1 MHKTSLGTVSLTAD
15 SFGSTE
21 QMDGNPLTPKLARS
35 RLKLR
40 HLRLLLLSACAVA
53 VTACASLQPADHT
66 DPAMAAAQAEAEQA
80 MAQAKEAMA
89 AAEAAAAAQA
99 IADAAATAAMNE
111 AEMARSEADAA
122 MKDAE
127 MARSEAGDA
136 MKDAEMARSEADSAS
151 DKLMMATAPHPAEVM
166 VSADQFDASL
176 LDMSGASA
184 SLAGPDAIYVSSI
197 MYGGQPY
204 SALLKYSGGTTATV
218 ASIFGAHGKM
228 IPDAVDL
235 SRTRLIFRAPDK
247 LVVADVAIGSAG
259 YTGELQHVGGN
270 RLQVTG
276 LRSVG
281 LPPTA
286 DEQIAALRAEL
297 ARAEALMLEAD
308 IAASGARAATDA
320 AMADADAARAEG
332 DAARLARSEAEIM
345 AEDAGVAQWV
355 AETEAAAARA
365 ALDAMMADVFQ
376 PAAIMIGDDQLDPS
390 QASFADARVAV
401 AGPDSVYVSSILYGG
416 QRYSALLK
424 YSGGTT
430 AEVRQ
435 IYGSAGKLIPDSVD
449 LSQTELVFVAPN
461 AWQVS
466 NVSVGGVGYSGTL
479 AYAGDGTLQVTGIRQ
494 VELPHDALAN
504 AQAAL
509 AQVEAAL
516 AASQADNAAMSD
528 QVASLEANLE
538 AAQDSADMAG
548 DDLDMANATIDAMM
562 ADAFQP
568 SAVMISDGQIDPSR
582 ASFADARV
590 AIAGPDAVYVS
601 SILYDGQRY
610 SALLRYTG
618 GTTAEV
624 KQIFGS
630 SGKMIPDSVDLSQT
644 DLVFMSPNAWE
655 VSNVSVG
662 GIGYSGTLAYAGNG
676 TLQVT
681 GIRQVE
687 LPHNALA
694 DAQAALAQVEAA
706 LAASQAD
713 NAAMS
718 DQVASLEANLEAAQ
732 DSAADAQAMAGA
744 AQDSADMAGDELD
757 MANAT
762 IDAMMADAYQPSAVM
777 ISDGQ
782 LDPSRASFA
791 DARVAVAGPDAVYV
805 SSILY
810 DGQRYS
816 ALLRYTGGTTA
827 EVKQIFG
834 GGGKMIPDS
843 VDLSQTDLVFMSP
856 NAWEVSNV
864 SVGGIGYSG
873 TLAYAGNGKLQ
884 VTGIRQVE
892 LPHNALAEAKA
903 ALADVEAALAAS
915 QTANDA
921 LQADN
926 AAQGETIASLEAGL
940 AGAQS
945 MAADS
950 MAMADDAQASADMAN
965 ADLDAMMADA
975 FQPSAVMI
983 SDGQIDPSR
992 ASFADAHVAIAGP
1005 DAVYVSSILY
1015 DGQRYSALLR
1025 YTGGTTAEVKQIFGG
1040 SGKMIPDSVDLSQTD
1055 LVFMSPNA
1063 WEVSNVS
1070 VGGIGYSGT
1079 LAYAGNGKLQ
1089 VTGIRQVELP
1099 HNALAEAKAALAD
1112 VEAAL
1117 AASQTAND
1125 ALQADNAAQGETI
1138 ASLEADLAG
1147 AQSMADDAQASAD
1160 MANADLDAMMADAF
1174 QPSAVM
1180 ISDGQIDPSR
1190 ASFADAHVA
1199 IAGPDAVYVSSIL
1212 YDGQRYSALLRYTG
1226 GTTAEVKQIFGSSG
1240 KMIPDSVD
1248 LSQTDLV
1255 FMSPNAWEVSNVSV
1269 GGIGYS
1275 GTLAY
1280 AGNGTLQ
1287 VTGIRQVE
1295 LPHNALAEAKAALAE
1310 VEAALA
1316 ASQTAND
1323 ALQADNASLE
1333 AGLADAQS
1341 MAADSMAM
1349 ADDAQASADM
1359 ANADLDAMMADAFQ
1373 PSAVMISDGQ
1383 LDPSRASFADARV
1396 AVAGPD
1402 AVYVSSIL
1410 YDGQRYS
1417 ALLRY
1422 TGGTTAEVK
1431 QIFGGGGKMIPDSVD
1446 LSQTDLVF
1454 VSPNAW
1460 EVSNVSVGGIGY
1472 SGTLAYAGN
1481 GKLQVTGI
1489 RQVELPHN
1497 ALAEAKAAL
1506 ADVEAALAASQT
1518 ANDALQADN
1527 AAQGETIASLEA
1539 GLAGAQAMAADS
1551 MAMADDAQATAD
1563 MANAD
1568 LDAMMADAFQPSAV
1582 MISDGQID
1590 PSRASFAD
1598 AHIAIAGPDSVYVSS
1613 ILYDGQRYSALL
1625 RYTGGTTAEVKQIF
1639 GGSGKMIPDSVDL
1652 SQTDLVFM
1660 SPNAWEVSNVSV
1672 GGVGYSGTLAYAGNG
1687 TLQVTGIRQVE
1698 LPATAMEEAQAALAE
1713 VEAALAASQTAND
1726 ALQADNASLAAD
1738 LADANAMADDAQ
1750 ASADMANADLDAMMA
1765 DAFQPSAVMISD
1777 GQIDPSRASFA
1788 DAHVAIAGPDSVY
1801 VSSILYDGQRYSAL
1815 LKYTGGTTAE
1825 VKQIFG
1831 GSGKMIPDSVDL
1843 SQTDLVFMSPNAW
1856 EVSNVSVGGV
1866 GYSGTLAYAG
1876 NGTLQ
1881 VTGIRQVELP
1891 HNALAEAKAA
1901 LADVEAALAASQTAN
1916 DALQADNASLA
1927 AGLADAQSMAADSM
1941 AMADDAQ
1948 ATADMANADLDA
1960 MMADAFQPSA
1970 VMISDGQIDPSR
1982 ASFADAHV
1990 AIAGPDSVYVSSI
2003 LYDGQRYSALLK
2015 YTGGTTAEVKQ
2026 IFGGS
2031 GKMILDSVDL
2041 SQTDLVF
2048 MSPNAW
2054 EVSNVSVGG
2063 VGYSG
2068 TLAYAG
2074 NGTLQVTGIRQVELP
2089 HNALAEAKAALAD
2102 VEAALAASQTAND
2115 ALQADNASLAAGLAD
2130 AQSMAADSMAM
2141 ADDAQATAD
2150 MANADLDAMMAD
2162 AFQPSAV
2169 MISDGQIDPSRASFA
2184 DAHIAI
2190 AGPDSVYVSSILY
2203 DGQRYSALLK
2213 YTGGTTA
2220 EVKQIFGGGGKMI
2233 PDSVDLSQTDLVFMS
2248 PNAWD
2253 VSNVSV
2259 GGIGYSGTLAY
2270 AGNGTLRVTG
2280 IRQVALPP
2288 TALEEAQAALAEV
2301 EAALAAAQA
2310 ENSAQSNEIASL
2322 ATDLQAAND
2331 MAADAQAAVDEA
2343 QGKAD
2348 MAADELATMIAEAFQ
2363 PSAIMISD
2371 GQIDPSRAS
2380 FADARV
2386 SLAGPDSVYVSSI
2399 MYDGQ
2404 HYSAL
2409 LRYTGG
2415 TTAAVTH
2422 IFGSSG
2428 KLIPDSVDLSQ
2439 TDLVFVSPNAWE
2451 ISNVSVGGAGYSGTL
2466 AYAGNG
2472 TLQVTGIRQVALP
2485 PTAMELLA
2493 EAKAELEAALA
2504 DNSAKGAQI
2513 ASLESELQAAQ
2524 AALEAA
2530 QVAADAAQDAADMAN
2545 AELDAMMMDMHQ
2557 PSEVMVSFADLDA
2570 GLVNFD
2576 NAMASL
2582 AGPDA
2587 IYVSNIMY
2595 AGRPYSALLRYEGGT
2610 TATVKQVFGPDGK
2623 LIPDSVGLS
2632 QTEIAFRSPDTFAV
2646 SNVAIGDNGY
2656 SGTLQYTGN
2665 GQLQVAGIR
2674 RVTLPPT
2681 EAEMAAAAIAE
2692 AKAEAAQMVS
2702 DAKAEAKAMV
2712 SEAMADADA
2721 KVDAAQAAADAAM
2734 AEAEAAQDELEAMK
2748 MAMHQASEVMV
2759 SFADLDA
2766 ALANFDSAQASLA
2779 GPDMIYIS
2787 SIMYGGQPY
2796 SALVKYE
2803 GGTTATVLGVFGA
2816 AGKLIPDAVGLSQTT
2831 VAFVSP
2837 DSFAVSNVEVG
2848 VVGYAGTLQYTG
2860 DGQLQ
2865 VTGIRRV
2872 TLPPT
2877 DAENAAAAIDEA
2889 MADADQM
2896 VSAAMDDAKAKV
2908 SAAMAEADQMVSDAK
2923 AAADQM
2929 VSATMADADAKV
2941 DAAMARA
2948 AAAEAEMDAMKMAM
2962 HQPSAVQVAF
2972 AQLDAGLADFGSAQV
2987 SLAGPDAIYVSN
2999 IMYGGQPYS
3008 ALLKYAGG
3016 TSATVQYV
3024 FGPVGKLI
3032 PDSVDLSQTTVAFAS
3047 PDSFTVANVGV
3058 GGAGYSGTL
3067 QYTGDGQLQVSGLSR
3082 VDLPA
3087 TAEEMLAD
3095 TKAELADTVAQL
3107 AAQKQQL
3114 DEANA
3119 DAEAARLA
3127 LAAANN
3133 ALAAANSE
3141 LDAANGALADAQDRA
3156 MALEMEMAAIVAGS
3170 SLPGLNPGLLDLES
3184 ASLTAAGPNEVYISG
3199 IQYAGAPVSA
3209 RIRYDA
3215 GTATATALFEGA
3227 SLVADSLQLDAAQA
3241 KLDEGTLVISNVGI
3255 EGRAHTL
3262 TLTRDADGQVMVAAS
3277 DDGWDVR
3284 TRGELARDNL
3294 IRLGNFVVNGFGGGQ
3309 ALAGEGS
3316 WTTRSGSVVQTDADA
3331 SHAKYAIPADQ
3342 SASELLF
3349 GFSANAEGGRKV
3361 GFGLHILA
3369 SATPSSGNTWNYGKS
3384 YLLWVTQDPFY
3395 DSEDLHLQFYESA
3408 DDNTLMWLASSR
3420 IAHSLSSMINVE
3432 ALYRDTGMTTLLVNG
3447 EEHLTVNIG
3456 TAVTGGEAVAL
3467 RTLGGPVEFTQVYVA
3482 AP

>member
-21 QMDGNPLTPKLARS
+21 QMDGNPLTPKPTRS

-99 IADAAATAAMNE
+99 IADAAAAAAMNE

-176 LDMSGASA
+176 LDMSGARA

-204 SALLKYSGGTTATV
+204 SALLEYSGGTTATV

-228 IPDAVDL
+228 IPDSVDL

-270 RLQVTG
+270 KLQVTG

-297 ARAEALMLEAD
+297 ARAEALMLAAD
-308 IAASGARAATDA
+308 VAASGARAATDA

-332 DAARLARSEAEIM
+332 NAARLARSEAEIM

-376 PAAIMIGDDQLDPS
+376 PAAIMIGDDQLDPG

-401 AGPDSVYVSSILYGG
+401 AGPDSVYVSSITYGG

-479 AYAGDGTLQVTGIRQ
+479 AYAGDGKLQVTGIRQ
-494 VELPHDALAN
+494 VELPHDALAD

-516 AASQADNAAMSD
+516 AASRADNAAMSD

-548 DDLDMANATIDAMM
+548 DELDMANATIDSMM
-562 ADAFQP
+562 ADAHQP
-568 SAVMISDGQIDPSR
+568 SAVMVSDGQIDPSR
-582 ASFADARV
+582 ASFADARI

-610 SALLRYTG
+610 SALLKYTG

-630 SGKMIPDSVDLSQT
+630 S
-644 DLVFMSPNAWE
+644 
-655 VSNVSVG
+655 
-662 GIGYSGTLAYAGNG
+662 
-676 TLQVT
+676 
-681 GIRQVE
+681 
-687 LPHNALA
+687 
-694 DAQAALAQVEAA
+694 
-706 LAASQAD
+706 
-713 NAAMS
+713 
-718 DQVASLEANLEAAQ
+718 
-732 DSAADAQAMAGA
+732 
-744 AQDSADMAGDELD
+744 
-757 MANAT
+757 
-762 IDAMMADAYQPSAVM
+762 
-777 ISDGQ
+777 
-782 LDPSRASFA
+782 
-791 DARVAVAGPDAVYV
+791 
-805 SSILY
+805 
-810 DGQRYS
+810 
-816 ALLRYTGGTTA
+816 
-827 EVKQIFG
+827 
-834 GGGKMIPDS
+834 GKMIPDS

-903 ALADVEAALAAS
+903 ALAEVEAALAAS

-921 LQADN
+921 LQADY
-926 AAQGETIASLEAGL
+926 AAQGETIASLEADL

-1040 SGKMIPDSVDLSQTD
+1040 GGKMIPDSVDLSQTD

-1070 VGGIGYSGT
+1070 VGGVGYSGT

-1147 AQSMADDAQASAD
+1147 AQSMA
-1160 MANADLDAMMADAF
+1160 
-1174 QPSAVM
+1174 
-1180 ISDGQIDPSR
+1180 
-1190 ASFADAHVA
+1190 
-1199 IAGPDAVYVSSIL
+1199 
-1212 YDGQRYSALLRYTG
+1212 
-1226 GTTAEVKQIFGSSG
+1226 
-1240 KMIPDSVD
+1240 
-1248 LSQTDLV
+1248 
-1255 FMSPNAWEVSNVSV
+1255 
-1269 GGIGYS
+1269 
-1275 GTLAY
+1275 
-1280 AGNGTLQ
+1280 
-1287 VTGIRQVE
+1287 
-1295 LPHNALAEAKAALAE
+1295 
-1310 VEAALA
+1310 
-1316 ASQTAND
+1316 
-1323 ALQADNASLE
+1323 
-1333 AGLADAQS
+1333 
-1341 MAADSMAM
+1341 ADSMAM
-1349 ADDAQASADM
+1349 ADDAQAS
-1359 ANADLDAMMADAFQ
+1359 
-1373 PSAVMISDGQ
+1373 
-1383 LDPSRASFADARV
+1383 
-1396 AVAGPD
+1396 
-1402 AVYVSSIL
+1402 
-1410 YDGQRYS
+1410 
-1417 ALLRY
+1417 
-1422 TGGTTAEVK
+1422 
-1431 QIFGGGGKMIPDSVD
+1431 
-1446 LSQTDLVF
+1446 
-1454 VSPNAW
+1454 
-1460 EVSNVSVGGIGY
+1460 
-1472 SGTLAYAGN
+1472 
-1481 GKLQVTGI
+1481 
-1489 RQVELPHN
+1489 
-1497 ALAEAKAAL
+1497 
-1506 ADVEAALAASQT
+1506 
-1518 ANDALQADN
+1518 
-1527 AAQGETIASLEA
+1527 
-1539 GLAGAQAMAADS
+1539 
-1551 MAMADDAQATAD
+1551 
-1563 MANAD
+1563 
-1568 LDAMMADAFQPSAV
+1568 
-1582 MISDGQID
+1582 
-1590 PSRASFAD
+1590 
-1598 AHIAIAGPDSVYVSS
+1598 
-1613 ILYDGQRYSALL
+1613 
-1625 RYTGGTTAEVKQIF
+1625 
-1639 GGSGKMIPDSVDL
+1639 
-1652 SQTDLVFM
+1652 
-1660 SPNAWEVSNVSV
+1660 
-1672 GGVGYSGTLAYAGNG
+1672 
-1687 TLQVTGIRQVE
+1687 
-1698 LPATAMEEAQAALAE
+1698 
-1713 VEAALAASQTAND
+1713 
-1726 ALQADNASLAAD
+1726 
-1738 LADANAMADDAQ
+1738 
-1750 ASADMANADLDAMMA
+1750 
-1765 DAFQPSAVMISD
+1765 
-1777 GQIDPSRASFA
+1777 
-1788 DAHVAIAGPDSVY
+1788 
-1801 VSSILYDGQRYSAL
+1801 
-1815 LKYTGGTTAE
+1815 
-1825 VKQIFG
+1825 
-1831 GSGKMIPDSVDL
+1831 
-1843 SQTDLVFMSPNAW
+1843 
-1856 EVSNVSVGGV
+1856 
-1866 GYSGTLAYAG
+1866 
-1876 NGTLQ
+1876 
-1881 VTGIRQVELP
+1881 
-1891 HNALAEAKAA
+1891 
-1901 LADVEAALAASQTAN
+1901 
-1916 DALQADNASLA
+1916 
-1927 AGLADAQSMAADSM
+1927 
-1941 AMADDAQ
+1941 
-1948 ATADMANADLDA
+1948 
-1960 MMADAFQPSA
+1960 
-1970 VMISDGQIDPSR
+1970 
-1982 ASFADAHV
+1982 
-1990 AIAGPDSVYVSSI
+1990 
-2003 LYDGQRYSALLK
+2003 
-2015 YTGGTTAEVKQ
+2015 
-2026 IFGGS
+2026 
-2031 GKMILDSVDL
+2031 
-2041 SQTDLVF
+2041 
-2048 MSPNAW
+2048 
-2054 EVSNVSVGG
+2054 
-2063 VGYSG
+2063 
-2068 TLAYAG
+2068 
-2074 NGTLQVTGIRQVELP
+2074 
-2089 HNALAEAKAALAD
+2089 
-2102 VEAALAASQTAND
+2102 
-2115 ALQADNASLAAGLAD
+2115 
-2130 AQSMAADSMAM
+2130 
-2141 ADDAQATAD
+2141 AD

-2248 PNAWD
+2248 PNAWE

-2259 GGIGYSGTLAY
+2259 GGVGYSGTLAYAGNGKLQVTGIRQVELPHNALAEAKAALAEVEAALAASQTANDALQADNASLEAGLAGAQSMAADSMAMADDAQASADMANADLDAMMADAFQPSAVMISDGQIDPSRASFADARIAIAGPDAVYVSSILYDGQRYSALLRYTGGTTAEVKQIFGGGGKMIPDSVDLSQTDLVFMSPNAWEVSNVSVAGVGYSGTLAY
-2270 AGNGTLRVTG
+2270 AGNGTLQVTGIRQVELPATALEEAQAALAEVEAALAASQSANDALQADNASLEAGLAGAQSMAADSMAMADDAQASADMANADLDAMMADAFQPSAVMISDGQIDPSRASFADARIAIAGPDAVYVSSILYDGQRYSALLRYTGGTTAEVKQIFGGGGKMIPDSVDLSQTDLVFMSPNAWEVSNVSVGGVGYSGTLAYAGNGTLQVTGIRQVELPHNALAEAKAALADVEAALAASQTANDALQADNASLEAGLAGAQSMAADSMAMADDAQASADMANADLDAMMADAFQPSAVMISDGQIDPSRASFADARIAIAGPDAVYVSSILYDGQRYSALLRYTGGTTAEVKQIFGGGGKMIPDSVDLSQTDLVFMSPNAWEVSNVSVGGVGYSGTLAYAGNGTLQVTG

-2310 ENSAQSNEIASL
+2310 ENSAQSDEIASL

-2415 TTAAVTH
+2415 TTAEVTH
-2422 IFGSSG
+2422 MFGSSG

-2439 TDLVFVSPNAWE
+2439 TELVFVSPNAWE

-2530 QVAADAAQDAADMAN
+2530 QVAADTAQDAADMAN

-2681 EAEMAAAAIAE
+2681 EAEMAAAAIAA

-2702 DAKAEAKAMV
+2702 AAKTDAEQMV
-2712 SEAMADADA
+2712 SAAMADAEQMVSD
-2721 KVDAAQAAADAAM
+2721 AQAAADAAM
-2734 AEAEAAQDELEAMK
+2734 ADAEAARDELEAMK
-2748 MAMHQASEVMV
+2748 MAMHQASQVMV

-2779 GPDMIYIS
+2779 GPDTIYIS

-2816 AGKLIPDAVGLSQTT
+2816 GGKLIPDAVGLSQTT

-2848 VVGYAGTLQYTG
+2848 GVGYAGTLQYSG

-2889 MADADQM
+2889 MDDADQM

-2923 AAADQM
+2923 AAADEM

-3047 PDSFTVANVGV
+3047 PDSFTVANVSV

-3087 TAEEMLAD
+3087 TAEELLAE
-3095 TKAELADTVAQL
+3095 TREELADTVAQL

-3127 LAAANN
+3127 LAAAN
-3133 ALAAANSE
+3133 SE

-3156 MALEMEMAAIVAGS
+3156 MALEVEMAAIIEGS
-3170 SLPGLNPGLLDLES
+3170 SLPGLNAGLLDLES

-3227 SLVADSLQLDAAQA
+3227 SLVTDSLQLDAAQA

-3294 IRLGNFVVNGFGGGQ
+3294 IRLANFVVNGFGGGQ

-3316 WTTRSGSVVQTDADA
+3316 WTTRGGSVVQADADA

-3349 GFSANAEGGRKV
+3349 GFSANAEGGKKV

-3420 IAHSLSSMINVE
+3420 IPHSLSSMINVE

-3447 EEHLTVNIG
+3447 EEQLTVNVG
-3456 TAVTGGEAVAL
+3456 TGVTGGEAVAL

>member
-21 QMDGNPLTPKLARS
+21 QMDGNPLTPKLARP

-80 MAQAKEAMA
+80 MAQAKDAMA

-99 IADAAATAAMNE
+99 SADAAAAAAMNE

-136 MKDAEMARSEADSAS
+136 MKDAEMARSEAGDAMKDAEMARSEADSAS
-151 DKLMMATAPHPAEVM
+151 AKLMMAMAPHPAEVM
-166 VSADQFDASL
+166 VAADQFDASL
-176 LDMSGASA
+176 LDMSGARA

-197 MYGGQPY
+197 VYGGQPY
-204 SALLKYSGGTTATV
+204 SALLEYSGGTTATV

-270 RLQVTG
+270 KLQVTG

-308 IAASGARAATDA
+308 IAASGAMAATDA
-320 AMADADAARAEG
+320 AIADAN
-332 DAARLARSEAEIM
+332 AARLARSEAEIM

-365 ALDAMMADVFQ
+365 ALDAMMADAFQ
-376 PAAIMIGDDQLDPS
+376 PAAIMIGDDQLDPG

-401 AGPDSVYVSSILYGG
+401 AGPDSVYVSSIAYGG

-479 AYAGDGTLQVTGIRQ
+479 AYAGDGKLQVTGIRQ

-548 DDLDMANATIDAMM
+548 DELDMANATIDAMM

-662 GIGYSGTLAYAGNG
+662 GLGYSGTLAYAGNG
-676 TLQVT
+676 KLQVT

-694 DAQAALAQVEAA
+694 EAKAALADVEAA
-706 LAASQAD
+706 LAASQTAND
-713 NAAMS
+713 ALQAGN
-718 DQVASLEANLEAAQ
+718 ASLEADL
-732 DSAADAQAMAGA
+732 ADAQSMAADSMAMADD
-744 AQDSADMAGDELD
+744 AQASADMA
-757 MANAT
+757 NADL
-762 IDAMMADAYQPSAVM
+762 DAMMADAFQPSAVM

-782 LDPSRASFA
+782 IDPSRASFA
-791 DARVAVAGPDAVYV
+791 DARVAIAGPDAVYV

-834 GGGKMIPDS
+834 SSGKMIPDS

-864 SVGGIGYSG
+864 SVGGLGYSGTLAYAGNGKLQVTGIRQVELPHNALAEAKAALADVEAALAASQTANDALQADNAAQGETIASLETDLAGAQSMAADSMAMADDAQASADMANADLDAMTADAFQPSAVMISDGQIDPSRASFADAHVAIAGPDSVYVSSILYDGQRYSALLRYTGGTTAEVKQIFGSSGKMIPDSVDLSQTDLVFMSPNAWEVSNVSVGGVGYSGTLAYAGNGKLQVTGIRQVELPHNALAEAKAALADVEAALAASQTANAAQGETIASLEAGLADAQSMAADSMAMADDAQASADMANADLDAMMADAFQPSAVMISDGQIDPSRASFADARVAIAGPDAVYVSSILYDGQRYSALLRYTGGTTAEVKQIFGSSGKMIPDSVDLSQTDLVFMSPNAWEVSNVSVGGLGYSGTLAYAGNGTLQVTGIRQVELPHNALAEAKAALADVEAALAASQTANDALQAGNASLEADLADAQSMAADSMAMADDAQASADMANADLDAMMADAFQPSAVMISDGQIDPSRASFADARVAIAGPDAVYVSSILYDGQRYSALLRYTGGTTAEVKQIFGSSGKMIPDSVDLSQTDLVFMSPNAWEVSNVSVGGLGYSG

-945 MAADS
+945 MAAD
-950 MAMADDAQASADMAN
+950 AQASADMAN

-992 ASFADAHVAIAGP
+992 ASFADARVAIAGP

-1070 VGGIGYSGT
+1070 VGGLGYSGT

-1138 ASLEADLAG
+1138 ASLEAGLAD
-1147 AQSMADDAQASAD
+1147 AQSMAADSMAMADDAQASAD

-1190 ASFADAHVA
+1190 ASFADARVA

-1269 GGIGYS
+1269 GGLGYS

-1280 AGNGTLQ
+1280 AGNGKLQ

-1295 LPHNALAEAKAALAE
+1295 LPHNALAEAKAALADVEAALAASQTANDALQAGNASLEADLADAQSMAADSMAMADDAQASADMANADLDAMMADAFQPSAVMISDGQIDPSRASFADARVAIAGPDAVYVSSILYDGQRYSALLRYTGGTTAEVKQIFGGAGKMIPDSVDLSQTDLVFMSPNAWEVSNVSVGGLGYSGTLAYAGNGKLQVTGIRQVELPATALEEAQAALAE

-1383 LDPSRASFADARV
+1383 IDPSRASFADAR
-1396 AVAGPD
+1396 
-1402 AVYVSSIL
+1402 
-1410 YDGQRYS
+1410 
-1417 ALLRY
+1417 
-1422 TGGTTAEVK
+1422 
-1431 QIFGGGGKMIPDSVD
+1431 
-1446 LSQTDLVF
+1446 
-1454 VSPNAW
+1454 
-1460 EVSNVSVGGIGY
+1460 
-1472 SGTLAYAGN
+1472 
-1481 GKLQVTGI
+1481 
-1489 RQVELPHN
+1489 
-1497 ALAEAKAAL
+1497 
-1506 ADVEAALAASQT
+1506 
-1518 ANDALQADN
+1518 
-1527 AAQGETIASLEA
+1527 
-1539 GLAGAQAMAADS
+1539 
-1551 MAMADDAQATAD
+1551 
-1563 MANAD
+1563 
-1568 LDAMMADAFQPSAV
+1568 
-1582 MISDGQID
+1582 
-1590 PSRASFAD
+1590 
-1598 AHIAIAGPDSVYVSS
+1598 IAIAGPDAVYVSS

-1687 TLQVTGIRQVE
+1687 KLQVTGIRQVE
-1698 LPATAMEEAQAALAE
+1698 LPHNALAEAKAALAE
-1713 VEAALAASQTAND
+1713 VEAALAASQSAND
-1726 ALQADNASLAAD
+1726 ALQADNASLEAG
-1738 LADANAMADDAQ
+1738 LADAQSMAADSMAMADDAQ

-1788 DAHVAIAGPDSVY
+1788 DARVAVAGPDSVY

-1815 LKYTGGTTAE
+1815 LRYTGGTTAE

-1856 EVSNVSVGGV
+1856 DVSNVSVGGV

-1876 NGTLQ
+1876 NGKLQ
-1881 VTGIRQVELP
+1881 
-1891 HNALAEAKAA
+1891 
-1901 LADVEAALAASQTAN
+1901 
-1916 DALQADNASLA
+1916 
-1927 AGLADAQSMAADSM
+1927 
-1941 AMADDAQ
+1941 
-1948 ATADMANADLDA
+1948 
-1960 MMADAFQPSA
+1960 
-1970 VMISDGQIDPSR
+1970 
-1982 ASFADAHV
+1982 
-1990 AIAGPDSVYVSSI
+1990 
-2003 LYDGQRYSALLK
+2003 
-2015 YTGGTTAEVKQ
+2015 
-2026 IFGGS
+2026 
-2031 GKMILDSVDL
+2031 
-2041 SQTDLVF
+2041 
-2048 MSPNAW
+2048 
-2054 EVSNVSVGG
+2054 
-2063 VGYSG
+2063 
-2068 TLAYAG
+2068 
-2074 NGTLQVTGIRQVELP
+2074 
-2089 HNALAEAKAALAD
+2089 
-2102 VEAALAASQTAND
+2102 
-2115 ALQADNASLAAGLAD
+2115 
-2130 AQSMAADSMAM
+2130 
-2141 ADDAQATAD
+2141 
-2150 MANADLDAMMAD
+2150 
-2162 AFQPSAV
+2162 
-2169 MISDGQIDPSRASFA
+2169 
-2184 DAHIAI
+2184 
-2190 AGPDSVYVSSILY
+2190 
-2203 DGQRYSALLK
+2203 
-2213 YTGGTTA
+2213 
-2220 EVKQIFGGGGKMI
+2220 
-2233 PDSVDLSQTDLVFMS
+2233 
-2248 PNAWD
+2248 
-2253 VSNVSV
+2253 
-2259 GGIGYSGTLAY
+2259 
-2270 AGNGTLRVTG
+2270 VTG

-2310 ENSAQSNEIASL
+2310 ENSAQSEEIASL

-2439 TDLVFVSPNAWE
+2439 TDLVFVSPNAWK
-2451 ISNVSVGGAGYSGTL
+2451 ISNVSVGGTGYSGTL

-2485 PTAMELLA
+2485 QTTMELLA
-2493 EAKAELEAALA
+2493 EAKAALEAALA
-2504 DNSAKGAQI
+2504 DSSAKGAQI

-2530 QVAADAAQDAADMAN
+2530 QAATDTAQDAADMAN

-2646 SNVAIGDNGY
+2646 SNVAIGGNGY
-2656 SGTLQYTGN
+2656 SGALQYTGN
-2665 GQLQVAGIR
+2665 GQLQVTGIR

-2692 AKAEAAQMVS
+2692 AKDEAAQMVS
-2702 DAKAEAKAMV
+2702 AARVDAEEMV
-2712 SEAMADADA
+2712 SAAMADAEQMVSD
-2721 KVDAAQAAADAAM
+2721 AQAAADAAM
-2734 AEAEAAQDELEAMK
+2734 ADAEAARDELEAMK
-2748 MAMHQASEVMV
+2748 MAMHQASQVMV

-2816 AGKLIPDAVGLSQTT
+2816 GGKLIPDAVGLSQTT

-2848 VVGYAGTLQYTG
+2848 GVGYAGTLQYTG

-2877 DAENAAAAIDEA
+2877 DAENAPP
-2889 MADADQM
+2889 QSTRPWPRQTRW
-2896 VSAAMDDAKAKV
+2896 SA
-2908 SAAMAEADQMVSDAK
+2908 
-2923 AAADQM
+2923 
-2929 VSATMADADAKV
+2929 
-2941 DAAMARA
+2941 
-2948 AAAEAEMDAMKMAM
+2948 
-2962 HQPSAVQVAF
+2962 P
-2972 AQLDAGLADFGSAQV
+2972 
-2987 SLAGPDAIYVSN
+2987 PW
-2999 IMYGGQPYS
+2999 P
-3008 ALLKYAGG
+3008 
-3016 TSATVQYV
+3016 
-3024 FGPVGKLI
+3024 
-3032 PDSVDLSQTTVAFAS
+3032 
-3047 PDSFTVANVGV
+3047 
-3058 GGAGYSGTL
+3058 
-3067 QYTGDGQLQVSGLSR
+3067 
-3082 VDLPA
+3082 
-3087 TAEEMLAD
+3087 
-3095 TKAELADTVAQL
+3095 
-3107 AAQKQQL
+3107 
-3114 DEANA
+3114 
-3119 DAEAARLA
+3119 
-3127 LAAANN
+3127 
-3133 ALAAANSE
+3133 
-3141 LDAANGALADAQDRA
+3141 
-3156 MALEMEMAAIVAGS
+3156 
-3170 SLPGLNPGLLDLES
+3170 
-3184 ASLTAAGPNEVYISG
+3184 
-3199 IQYAGAPVSA
+3199 
-3209 RIRYDA
+3209 
-3215 GTATATALFEGA
+3215 
-3227 SLVADSLQLDAAQA
+3227 
-3241 KLDEGTLVISNVGI
+3241 
-3255 EGRAHTL
+3255 
-3262 TLTRDADGQVMVAAS
+3262 TR
-3277 DDGWDVR
+3277 R
-3284 TRGELARDNL
+3284 PR
-3294 IRLGNFVVNGFGGGQ
+3294 
-3309 ALAGEGS
+3309 
-3316 WTTRSGSVVQTDADA
+3316 
-3331 SHAKYAIPADQ
+3331 
-3342 SASELLF
+3342 
-3349 GFSANAEGGRKV
+3349 
-3361 GFGLHILA
+3361 
-3369 SATPSSGNTWNYGKS
+3369 
-3384 YLLWVTQDPFY
+3384 
-3395 DSEDLHLQFYESA
+3395 
-3408 DDNTLMWLASSR
+3408 
-3420 IAHSLSSMINVE
+3420 
-3432 ALYRDTGMTTLLVNG
+3432 
-3447 EEHLTVNIG
+3447 
-3456 TAVTGGEAVAL
+3456 
-3467 RTLGGPVEFTQVYVA
+3467 
-3482 AP
+3482 

>member
-1 MHKTSLGTVSLTAD
+1 
-15 SFGSTE
+15 
-21 QMDGNPLTPKLARS
+21 
-35 RLKLR
+35 
-40 HLRLLLLSACAVA
+40 
-53 VTACASLQPADHT
+53 
-66 DPAMAAAQAEAEQA
+66 MAAAQAEAEQA
-80 MAQAKEAMA
+80 MAQAKDAMA

-99 IADAAATAAMNE
+99 SADAAAAAAMNE

-136 MKDAEMARSEADSAS
+136 MKDAEMARSEAGDAMKDAEMARSEADSAS
-151 DKLMMATAPHPAEVM
+151 AKLMMAMAPHPAEVM
-166 VSADQFDASL
+166 VAADQFDASL
-176 LDMSGASA
+176 LDMSGARA

-204 SALLKYSGGTTATV
+204 SALLEYSGGTTATV

-270 RLQVTG
+270 KLQVTG

-308 IAASGARAATDA
+308 IAASGAMAATDA
-320 AMADADAARAEG
+320 AMADANAARAEG

-345 AEDAGVAQWV
+345 AQDAGVAQWV

-365 ALDAMMADVFQ
+365 ALDAMMADAFQ
-376 PAAIMIGDDQLDPS
+376 PAAIMIGDDQLDPG

-401 AGPDSVYVSSILYGG
+401 AGPDSVYVSSITYGG

-479 AYAGDGTLQVTGIRQ
+479 AYAGDGKLQVTGIRQ
-494 VELPHDALAN
+494 VELPHDALAD

-548 DDLDMANATIDAMM
+548 DELDMANATIDAMMADAHQPSAVMISDGQIDPSRASFADARVAIAGPDAVYVSSILYDGQRYSALLRYTGGTTAEVKQIFGSSGKMIPDSVDLSQTDLVFMSPNAWEVSNVSVGGLGYSGTLAYAGNGKLQVTGIRQVELPHNALAEAKAALADVEAALAASQTANDALQAGNASLEADLADAQSMAADSMAMADDAQASADMANADLDAMM

-662 GIGYSGTLAYAGNG
+662 GL
-676 TLQVT
+676 
-681 GIRQVE
+681 
-687 LPHNALA
+687 
-694 DAQAALAQVEAA
+694 
-706 LAASQAD
+706 
-713 NAAMS
+713 
-718 DQVASLEANLEAAQ
+718 
-732 DSAADAQAMAGA
+732 
-744 AQDSADMAGDELD
+744 
-757 MANAT
+757 
-762 IDAMMADAYQPSAVM
+762 
-777 ISDGQ
+777 
-782 LDPSRASFA
+782 
-791 DARVAVAGPDAVYV
+791 
-805 SSILY
+805 
-810 DGQRYS
+810 
-816 ALLRYTGGTTA
+816 
-827 EVKQIFG
+827 
-834 GGGKMIPDS
+834 
-843 VDLSQTDLVFMSP
+843 
-856 NAWEVSNV
+856 
-864 SVGGIGYSG
+864 GYSG

-926 AAQGETIASLEAGL
+926 AAHGETIASLEADL

-992 ASFADAHVAIAGP
+992 ASFADA
-1005 DAVYVSSILY
+1005 
-1015 DGQRYSALLR
+1015 R
-1025 YTGGTTAEVKQIFGG
+1025 
-1040 SGKMIPDSVDLSQTD
+1040 
-1055 LVFMSPNA
+1055 
-1063 WEVSNVS
+1063 
-1070 VGGIGYSGT
+1070 
-1079 LAYAGNGKLQ
+1079 
-1089 VTGIRQVELP
+1089 
-1099 HNALAEAKAALAD
+1099 
-1112 VEAAL
+1112 
-1117 AASQTAND
+1117 
-1125 ALQADNAAQGETI
+1125 
-1138 ASLEADLAG
+1138 
-1147 AQSMADDAQASAD
+1147 
-1160 MANADLDAMMADAF
+1160 
-1174 QPSAVM
+1174 
-1180 ISDGQIDPSR
+1180 
-1190 ASFADAHVA
+1190 VA

-1269 GGIGYS
+1269 GG
-1275 GTLAY
+1275 L
-1280 AGNGTLQ
+1280 
-1287 VTGIRQVE
+1287 
-1295 LPHNALAEAKAALAE
+1295 
-1310 VEAALA
+1310 
-1316 ASQTAND
+1316 
-1323 ALQADNASLE
+1323 
-1333 AGLADAQS
+1333 
-1341 MAADSMAM
+1341 
-1349 ADDAQASADM
+1349 
-1359 ANADLDAMMADAFQ
+1359 
-1373 PSAVMISDGQ
+1373 
-1383 LDPSRASFADARV
+1383 
-1396 AVAGPD
+1396 
-1402 AVYVSSIL
+1402 
-1410 YDGQRYS
+1410 
-1417 ALLRY
+1417 
-1422 TGGTTAEVK
+1422 
-1431 QIFGGGGKMIPDSVD
+1431 
-1446 LSQTDLVF
+1446 
-1454 VSPNAW
+1454 
-1460 EVSNVSVGGIGY
+1460 GY

-1527 AAQGETIASLEA
+1527 AAHGETIASLEADLAGAQSMADDAQASADMANADLDAMMADAFQPSAVMISDGQIDPSRASFADARVAIAGPDAVYVSSILYDGQRYSALLRYTGGTTAEVKQIFGSSGKMIPDSVDLSQTDLVFMSPNAWEVSNVSVGGLGYSGTLAYAGNGKLQVTGIRQVELPHNALAEAKAALADVEAALAASQTANDALQADNAAHGETIASLEA
-1539 GLAGAQAMAADS
+1539 GLAGAQSMAADS
-1551 MAMADDAQATAD
+1551 MAMADDAQASADMANADLDAMMADAFQPSAVMISDGQIDPSRASFADARVAIAGPDAVYVSSILYDGQRYSALLRYTGGTTAEVKQIFGSSGKMIPDSVDLSQTDLVFMSPNAWEVSNVSVGGLGYSGTLAYAGNGKLQVTGIRQVELPHNALAEAKAALAEVEAALAASQAANDALQAGNASLEADLAGAQSMAADSMAMADDAQASAD

-1598 AHIAIAGPDSVYVSS
+1598 AHIAIAGPDAVYVSS

-1639 GGSGKMIPDSVDL
+1639 GGGGKMIPDSVDL

-1672 GGVGYSGTLAYAGNG
+1672 GGLGYSGTLAYAGNG
-1687 TLQVTGIRQVE
+1687 KLQVTGIRQVE
-1698 LPATAMEEAQAALAE
+1698 LPATALEEAQAALAE

-1738 LADANAMADDAQ
+1738 LAGANAMADDAQ

-1788 DAHVAIAGPDSVY
+1788 DARVAVAGPDSVY

-1856 EVSNVSVGGV
+1856 EVSNVSVGGL

-1891 HNALAEAKAA
+1891 ATAMEEAQAALAE
-1901 LADVEAALAASQTAN
+1901 VEAALAASQAAN
-1916 DALQADNASLA
+1916 DALQADNASLEV
-1927 AGLADAQSMAADSM
+1927 GLADAKAMAADSM

-1948 ATADMANADLDA
+1948 ASADMANADLDA

-1982 ASFADAHV
+1982 ASFADARV
-1990 AIAGPDSVYVSSI
+1990 AV
-2003 LYDGQRYSALLK
+2003 
-2015 YTGGTTAEVKQ
+2015 
-2026 IFGGS
+2026 
-2031 GKMILDSVDL
+2031 
-2041 SQTDLVF
+2041 
-2048 MSPNAW
+2048 
-2054 EVSNVSVGG
+2054 
-2063 VGYSG
+2063 
-2068 TLAYAG
+2068 
-2074 NGTLQVTGIRQVELP
+2074 
-2089 HNALAEAKAALAD
+2089 
-2102 VEAALAASQTAND
+2102 
-2115 ALQADNASLAAGLAD
+2115 
-2130 AQSMAADSMAM
+2130 
-2141 ADDAQATAD
+2141 
-2150 MANADLDAMMAD
+2150 
-2162 AFQPSAV
+2162 
-2169 MISDGQIDPSRASFA
+2169 
-2184 DAHIAI
+2184 

-2248 PNAWD
+2248 PNAWE

-2259 GGIGYSGTLAY
+2259 GGVGYSGTLAY
-2270 AGNGTLRVTG
+2270 AGNGTLQVTG
-2280 IRQVALPP
+2280 IRQVALPA

-2485 PTAMELLA
+2485 PTTMELLA

-2504 DNSAKGAQI
+2504 DSSAKGAQI

-2530 QVAADAAQDAADMAN
+2530 QAATDTAQDAADMAN

-2595 AGRPYSALLRYEGGT
+2595 AGRPYSALLSYDGGT

-2665 GQLQVAGIR
+2665 GQLQVTGIR

-2681 EAEMAAAAIAE
+2681 EAEMAAAAIAA
-2692 AKAEAAQMVS
+2692 AKDEAAQMVS
-2702 DAKAEAKAMV
+2702 AARVDAEEMV
-2712 SEAMADADA
+2712 SAAMADAEQMVSD
-2721 KVDAAQAAADAAM
+2721 AQAAADAAM
-2734 AEAEAAQDELEAMK
+2734 ADAEAARDELEAMK
-2748 MAMHQASEVMV
+2748 MAMHQASQVMV

-2816 AGKLIPDAVGLSQTT
+2816 GGKLIPDAVGLSQTT

-2848 VVGYAGTLQYTG
+2848 GVGYAGRLQYTG

-2889 MADADQM
+2889 MAAADQM
-2896 VSAAMDDAKAKV
+2896 VSAAMADAEAKV
-2908 SAAMAEADQMVSDAK
+2908 SAAMAEADQMVGDAK
-2923 AAADQM
+2923 GAADQM
-2929 VSATMADADAKV
+2929 VSAAMADADAKV

-3170 SLPGLNPGLLDLES
+3170 SLPGLNAGLLDLES
-3184 ASLTAAGPNEVYISG
+3184 ASLTAAGPNEVYIAG

-3447 EEHLTVNIG
+3447 EEHLTVNVG

>member
-21 QMDGNPLTPKLARS
+21 QMDGNPLTPKLAHP

-53 VTACASLQPADHT
+53 VTACASLQPADNT
-66 DPAMAAAQAEAEQA
+66 DPAMTAAQAEAEQA

-99 IADAAATAAMNE
+99 IADAAAAAAMNE

-176 LDMSGASA
+176 LDMSGARA

-204 SALLKYSGGTTATV
+204 SALLEYSGGTTATV

-270 RLQVTG
+270 KLQVTG

-308 IAASGARAATDA
+308 VAASGARAATDA

-332 DAARLARSEAEIM
+332 NAARLARSEAEIM

-376 PAAIMIGDDQLDPS
+376 PAAIMIGDDQLDPG

-401 AGPDSVYVSSILYGG
+401 AGPDSVYVSSITYGG

-461 AWQVS
+461 AWEVS

-479 AYAGDGTLQVTGIRQ
+479 AYAGDGKLQVTGIRQ
-494 VELPHDALAN
+494 VELPHDALAD

-516 AASQADNAAMSD
+516 AASRADNAAMSD

-548 DDLDMANATIDAMM
+548 DELDMANATIDAMMADAYQPSAVMISDGQLDPSRASFADARIAIAGPDAVYVSSILYDGQRYSALLRYTGGTTAEVKQIFGSSGKMIPDSVDLSQTDLVFVSPNAWEVSNVSVGGIGYSGTLAYAGNGKLQVTGIRQVELPHNALAEAKAALADVEAALAASQTANDALQADNASLEAGLADAQSMAADSMAMADDAQASADMANADLDAMM

-582 ASFADARV
+582 ASFADAHV

-644 DLVFMSPNAWE
+644 DLVF
-655 VSNVSVG
+655 V
-662 GIGYSGTLAYAGNG
+662 
-676 TLQVT
+676 
-681 GIRQVE
+681 
-687 LPHNALA
+687 
-694 DAQAALAQVEAA
+694 
-706 LAASQAD
+706 
-713 NAAMS
+713 
-718 DQVASLEANLEAAQ
+718 
-732 DSAADAQAMAGA
+732 
-744 AQDSADMAGDELD
+744 
-757 MANAT
+757 
-762 IDAMMADAYQPSAVM
+762 
-777 ISDGQ
+777 
-782 LDPSRASFA
+782 
-791 DARVAVAGPDAVYV
+791 
-805 SSILY
+805 
-810 DGQRYS
+810 
-816 ALLRYTGGTTA
+816 
-827 EVKQIFG
+827 
-834 GGGKMIPDS
+834 
-843 VDLSQTDLVFMSP
+843 SP

-1025 YTGGTTAEVKQIFGG
+1025 YTGGTTAEVKQIFGS

-1079 LAYAGNGKLQ
+1079 LAYAGNGTLQ

-1190 ASFADAHVA
+1190 ASFADAHIA

-1226 GTTAEVKQIFGSSG
+1226 GTTAEVKQIFGGSG

-1280 AGNGTLQ
+1280 AGNGKLQ

-1333 AGLADAQS
+1333 AGLADANAMAADSMAMADDAQASADMANADLDAMMADAFQPSAVMISDGQIDPSRASFADAHIAIAGPDAVYVSSILYDGQRYSALLRYTGGTTAEVKQIFGGSGKMIPDSVDLSQTDLVFMSPNAWDVSNVSVGGVGYSGTLAYAGNGKLQVTGIRQVELPATALEEALAALAEVEAALAASQS
-1341 MAADSMAM
+1341 ANDALQADNASLEAGLADANAMAADSMAM

-1402 AVYVSSIL
+1402 SVYVSSIM

-1417 ALLRY
+1417 ALLKY

-1431 QIFGGGGKMIPDSVD
+1431 QIFGGGKMIPDSVD

-1454 VSPNAW
+1454 MSPNAW
-1460 EVSNVSVGGIGY
+1460 EVSNVSVGGVGY

-1489 RQVELPHN
+1489 RQVALPATALEEAQA
-1497 ALAEAKAAL
+1497 ALAE
-1506 ADVEAALAASQT
+1506 VEAALAASQS

-1527 AAQGETIASLEA
+1527 ASLEA
-1539 GLAGAQAMAADS
+1539 GLAGAQSMAADS
-1551 MAMADDAQATAD
+1551 MAMADDAQASAD

-1582 MISDGQID
+1582 MISDGQLD

-1598 AHIAIAGPDSVYVSS
+1598 AHVAIAGPDSVYVSS

-1687 TLQVTGIRQVE
+1687 TLQVTGIRQVA
-1698 LPATAMEEAQAALAE
+1698 LPA
-1713 VEAALAASQTAND
+1713 
-1726 ALQADNASLAAD
+1726 
-1738 LADANAMADDAQ
+1738 
-1750 ASADMANADLDAMMA
+1750 
-1765 DAFQPSAVMISD
+1765 
-1777 GQIDPSRASFA
+1777 
-1788 DAHVAIAGPDSVY
+1788 
-1801 VSSILYDGQRYSAL
+1801 
-1815 LKYTGGTTAE
+1815 
-1825 VKQIFG
+1825 
-1831 GSGKMIPDSVDL
+1831 
-1843 SQTDLVFMSPNAW
+1843 
-1856 EVSNVSVGGV
+1856 
-1866 GYSGTLAYAG
+1866 
-1876 NGTLQ
+1876 
-1881 VTGIRQVELP
+1881 
-1891 HNALAEAKAA
+1891 
-1901 LADVEAALAASQTAN
+1901 
-1916 DALQADNASLA
+1916 
-1927 AGLADAQSMAADSM
+1927 
-1941 AMADDAQ
+1941 
-1948 ATADMANADLDA
+1948 
-1960 MMADAFQPSA
+1960 
-1970 VMISDGQIDPSR
+1970 
-1982 ASFADAHV
+1982 
-1990 AIAGPDSVYVSSI
+1990 
-2003 LYDGQRYSALLK
+2003 
-2015 YTGGTTAEVKQ
+2015 
-2026 IFGGS
+2026 
-2031 GKMILDSVDL
+2031 
-2041 SQTDLVF
+2041 
-2048 MSPNAW
+2048 
-2054 EVSNVSVGG
+2054 
-2063 VGYSG
+2063 
-2068 TLAYAG
+2068 
-2074 NGTLQVTGIRQVELP
+2074 
-2089 HNALAEAKAALAD
+2089 
-2102 VEAALAASQTAND
+2102 
-2115 ALQADNASLAAGLAD
+2115 
-2130 AQSMAADSMAM
+2130 
-2141 ADDAQATAD
+2141 
-2150 MANADLDAMMAD
+2150 
-2162 AFQPSAV
+2162 
-2169 MISDGQIDPSRASFA
+2169 
-2184 DAHIAI
+2184 
-2190 AGPDSVYVSSILY
+2190 
-2203 DGQRYSALLK
+2203 
-2213 YTGGTTA
+2213 
-2220 EVKQIFGGGGKMI
+2220 
-2233 PDSVDLSQTDLVFMS
+2233 
-2248 PNAWD
+2248 
-2253 VSNVSV
+2253 
-2259 GGIGYSGTLAY
+2259 
-2270 AGNGTLRVTG
+2270 
-2280 IRQVALPP
+2280 

-2310 ENSAQSNEIASL
+2310 ENSAQSDEIASL

-2415 TTAAVTH
+2415 TTAEVTH
-2422 IFGSSG
+2422 MFGSSG

-2439 TDLVFVSPNAWE
+2439 TELVFVSPNAWE

-2513 ASLESELQAAQ
+2513 ASLESELQAAK

-2530 QVAADAAQDAADMAN
+2530 QAAADTAQDAADMAN

-2595 AGRPYSALLRYEGGT
+2595 AGRPYSALLSYEGGT

-2623 LIPDSVGLS
+2623 QIPDSVGLS
-2632 QTEIAFRSPDTFAV
+2632 QTEIVFRSPDTFAV
-2646 SNVAIGDNGY
+2646 SNVAIGGNGY

-2665 GQLQVAGIR
+2665 GQLQVTGIR

-2734 AEAEAAQDELEAMK
+2734 ADAEAAQDELEAMK

-2779 GPDMIYIS
+2779 GPDTIYIS

-2816 AGKLIPDAVGLSQTT
+2816 GGKLIPDAVGLSQTT

-2837 DSFAVSNVEVG
+2837 DSFAVSNVEMG
-2848 VVGYAGTLQYTG
+2848 GVGYAGTLQYTG

-2877 DAENAAAAIDEA
+2877 DAENASAAIDEA
-2889 MADADQM
+2889 MAAADQM
-2896 VSAAMDDAKAKV
+2896 VSAAMADAEAKV
-2908 SAAMAEADQMVSDAK
+2908 SAAMAEADQMVGDAK
-2923 AAADQM
+2923 GAADEM
-2929 VSATMADADAKV
+2929 VSAAMADADAKV

-2948 AAAEAEMDAMKMAM
+2948 AAAEAELDAIKMAM

-3082 VDLPA
+3082 VALPP

-3114 DEANA
+3114 DEASA
-3119 DAEAARLA
+3119 DADAARLA

-3141 LDAANGALADAQDRA
+3141 LSAANDALADAHDRA
-3156 MALEMEMAAIVAGS
+3156 MALEMEMAAIISGS
-3170 SLPGLNPGLLDLES
+3170 SLPGLNAGLLDLES

-3199 IQYAGAPVSA
+3199 IQYAGAAVSA

-3294 IRLGNFVVNGFGGGQ
+3294 VRLGNFVVNGFGGGQ

-3316 WTTRSGSVVQTDADA
+3316 WTTRGGSVAQTDADA

-3349 GFSANAEGGRKV
+3349 GFSANAEGGKKV

-3408 DDNTLMWLASSR
+3408 EDNTLMWLASSR
-3420 IAHSLSSMINVE
+3420 IPHSLSSMINVE

-3447 EEHLTVNIG
+3447 EEQLTVNVG
-3456 TAVTGGEAVAL
+3456 TAVTGGDAVAL

>member
-1 MHKTSLGTVSLTAD
+1 M
-15 SFGSTE
+15 
-21 QMDGNPLTPKLARS
+21 
-35 RLKLR
+35 
-40 HLRLLLLSACAVA
+40 
-53 VTACASLQPADHT
+53 
-66 DPAMAAAQAEAEQA
+66 
-80 MAQAKEAMA
+80 
-89 AAEAAAAAQA
+89 
-99 IADAAATAAMNE
+99 
-111 AEMARSEADAA
+111 
-122 MKDAE
+122 
-127 MARSEAGDA
+127 
-136 MKDAEMARSEADSAS
+136 
-151 DKLMMATAPHPAEVM
+151 
-166 VSADQFDASL
+166 
-176 LDMSGASA
+176 
-184 SLAGPDAIYVSSI
+184 
-197 MYGGQPY
+197 
-204 SALLKYSGGTTATV
+204 
-218 ASIFGAHGKM
+218 
-228 IPDAVDL
+228 
-235 SRTRLIFRAPDK
+235 
-247 LVVADVAIGSAG
+247 
-259 YTGELQHVGGN
+259 
-270 RLQVTG
+270 
-276 LRSVG
+276 
-281 LPPTA
+281 
-286 DEQIAALRAEL
+286 
-297 ARAEALMLEAD
+297 
-308 IAASGARAATDA
+308 
-320 AMADADAARAEG
+320 
-332 DAARLARSEAEIM
+332 
-345 AEDAGVAQWV
+345 
-355 AETEAAAARA
+355 
-365 ALDAMMADVFQ
+365 
-376 PAAIMIGDDQLDPS
+376 
-390 QASFADARVAV
+390 
-401 AGPDSVYVSSILYGG
+401 
-416 QRYSALLK
+416 
-424 YSGGTT
+424 
-430 AEVRQ
+430 
-435 IYGSAGKLIPDSVD
+435 
-449 LSQTELVFVAPN
+449 
-461 AWQVS
+461 
-466 NVSVGGVGYSGTL
+466 
-479 AYAGDGTLQVTGIRQ
+479 
-494 VELPHDALAN
+494 
-504 AQAAL
+504 
-509 AQVEAAL
+509 
-516 AASQADNAAMSD
+516 
-528 QVASLEANLE
+528 
-538 AAQDSADMAG
+538 
-548 DDLDMANATIDAMM
+548 
-562 ADAFQP
+562 
-568 SAVMISDGQIDPSR
+568 
-582 ASFADARV
+582 
-590 AIAGPDAVYVS
+590 
-601 SILYDGQRY
+601 
-610 SALLRYTG
+610 
-618 GTTAEV
+618 

-630 SGKMIPDSVDLSQT
+630 
-644 DLVFMSPNAWE
+644 
-655 VSNVSVG
+655 
-662 GIGYSGTLAYAGNG
+662 
-676 TLQVT
+676 
-681 GIRQVE
+681 
-687 LPHNALA
+687 
-694 DAQAALAQVEAA
+694 
-706 LAASQAD
+706 
-713 NAAMS
+713 
-718 DQVASLEANLEAAQ
+718 
-732 DSAADAQAMAGA
+732 
-744 AQDSADMAGDELD
+744 
-757 MANAT
+757 
-762 IDAMMADAYQPSAVM
+762 
-777 ISDGQ
+777 
-782 LDPSRASFA
+782 
-791 DARVAVAGPDAVYV
+791 
-805 SSILY
+805 
-810 DGQRYS
+810 
-816 ALLRYTGGTTA
+816 
-827 EVKQIFG
+827 
-834 GGGKMIPDS
+834 
-843 VDLSQTDLVFMSP
+843 
-856 NAWEVSNV
+856 
-864 SVGGIGYSG
+864 
-873 TLAYAGNGKLQ
+873 
-884 VTGIRQVE
+884 
-892 LPHNALAEAKA
+892 
-903 ALADVEAALAAS
+903 
-915 QTANDA
+915 
-921 LQADN
+921 
-926 AAQGETIASLEAGL
+926 
-940 AGAQS
+940 
-945 MAADS
+945 
-950 MAMADDAQASADMAN
+950 
-965 ADLDAMMADA
+965 
-975 FQPSAVMI
+975 
-983 SDGQIDPSR
+983 
-992 ASFADAHVAIAGP
+992 
-1005 DAVYVSSILY
+1005 
-1015 DGQRYSALLR
+1015 
-1025 YTGGTTAEVKQIFGG
+1025 

-1099 HNALAEAKAALAD
+1099 HNALAEAKAALAE

-1125 ALQADNAAQGETI
+1125 ALQADYAAQGETI

-1147 AQSMADDAQASAD
+1147 AQSMAADSMAMADDAQASAD

-1280 AGNGTLQ
+1280 AGNGKLQ

-1295 LPHNALAEAKAALAE
+1295 LPHNALAEAKAALADVEAALAASQTANDALQADNAAQGETIASLEADLAGAQSMAADSMAMADDAQASADMANADLDAMMADAFQPSAVMISDGQIDPSRASFADAHIAIAGPDAVYVSSILYDGQRYSALLRYTGGTTAEVKQIFGGGGKMIPDSVDLSQTDLVFMSPNAWEVSNVSVGGVGYSGTLAYAGNGKLQVTGIRQVELPHNALAEAKAALAEVEAALAASQSANDALQADNASLEAGLAGAQSMAADSMAMADDAQASADMANADLDAMMADAFQPSAVMISDGQIDPSRASFADAHIAIAGPDAVYVSSILYDGQRYSALLRYTGGTTAEVKQIFGGGGKMIPDSVDLSQTDLVFMSPNAWEVSNVSVGGIGYSGTLAYAGNGTLQVTGIRQVALPATALEEAQAALAE

-1383 LDPSRASFADARV
+1383 IDPSRASFADARI
-1396 AVAGPD
+1396 AIAGPD

-1454 VSPNAW
+1454 MSPNAW
-1460 EVSNVSVGGIGY
+1460 EVSNVSVGGVGY

-1481 GKLQVTGI
+1481 GTLQVTGI
-1489 RQVELPHN
+1489 RQVALPATALEEAQA
-1497 ALAEAKAAL
+1497 ALAE
-1506 ADVEAALAASQT
+1506 VEAALVASQT

-1527 AAQGETIASLEA
+1527 ASLEV
-1539 GLAGAQAMAADS
+1539 GLAGAQSMAADS
-1551 MAMADDAQATAD
+1551 MAMADDAQASAD

-1625 RYTGGTTAEVKQIF
+1625 RYTGGTTAEVTQIF
-1639 GGSGKMIPDSVDL
+1639 GGGKMIPDSVDL

-1687 TLQVTGIRQVE
+1687 TLQVTGIRQVA
-1698 LPATAMEEAQAALAE
+1698 LPA
-1713 VEAALAASQTAND
+1713 
-1726 ALQADNASLAAD
+1726 
-1738 LADANAMADDAQ
+1738 
-1750 ASADMANADLDAMMA
+1750 
-1765 DAFQPSAVMISD
+1765 
-1777 GQIDPSRASFA
+1777 
-1788 DAHVAIAGPDSVY
+1788 
-1801 VSSILYDGQRYSAL
+1801 
-1815 LKYTGGTTAE
+1815 
-1825 VKQIFG
+1825 
-1831 GSGKMIPDSVDL
+1831 
-1843 SQTDLVFMSPNAW
+1843 
-1856 EVSNVSVGGV
+1856 
-1866 GYSGTLAYAG
+1866 
-1876 NGTLQ
+1876 
-1881 VTGIRQVELP
+1881 
-1891 HNALAEAKAA
+1891 
-1901 LADVEAALAASQTAN
+1901 
-1916 DALQADNASLA
+1916 
-1927 AGLADAQSMAADSM
+1927 
-1941 AMADDAQ
+1941 
-1948 ATADMANADLDA
+1948 
-1960 MMADAFQPSA
+1960 
-1970 VMISDGQIDPSR
+1970 
-1982 ASFADAHV
+1982 
-1990 AIAGPDSVYVSSI
+1990 
-2003 LYDGQRYSALLK
+2003 
-2015 YTGGTTAEVKQ
+2015 
-2026 IFGGS
+2026 
-2031 GKMILDSVDL
+2031 
-2041 SQTDLVF
+2041 
-2048 MSPNAW
+2048 
-2054 EVSNVSVGG
+2054 
-2063 VGYSG
+2063 
-2068 TLAYAG
+2068 
-2074 NGTLQVTGIRQVELP
+2074 
-2089 HNALAEAKAALAD
+2089 
-2102 VEAALAASQTAND
+2102 
-2115 ALQADNASLAAGLAD
+2115 
-2130 AQSMAADSMAM
+2130 
-2141 ADDAQATAD
+2141 
-2150 MANADLDAMMAD
+2150 
-2162 AFQPSAV
+2162 
-2169 MISDGQIDPSRASFA
+2169 
-2184 DAHIAI
+2184 
-2190 AGPDSVYVSSILY
+2190 
-2203 DGQRYSALLK
+2203 
-2213 YTGGTTA
+2213 
-2220 EVKQIFGGGGKMI
+2220 
-2233 PDSVDLSQTDLVFMS
+2233 
-2248 PNAWD
+2248 
-2253 VSNVSV
+2253 
-2259 GGIGYSGTLAY
+2259 
-2270 AGNGTLRVTG
+2270 
-2280 IRQVALPP
+2280 

-2310 ENSAQSNEIASL
+2310 ENSAQSDEIASL

-2343 QGKAD
+2343 QDKAD

-2415 TTAAVTH
+2415 TTAEVTH
-2422 IFGSSG
+2422 MFGSSG

-2439 TDLVFVSPNAWE
+2439 TELVFVSPNAWE

-2513 ASLESELQAAQ
+2513 ASLESELQTAQ

-2530 QVAADAAQDAADMAN
+2530 QVAADTAQDAADMAN

-2681 EAEMAAAAIAE
+2681 EAEMAAAAIAA

-2702 DAKAEAKAMV
+2702 DAKTDAEQMV
-2712 SEAMADADA
+2712 SAAMADAEQMVSD
-2721 KVDAAQAAADAAM
+2721 AQAAADAAM
-2734 AEAEAAQDELEAMK
+2734 ADAEAARDELEAMK
-2748 MAMHQASEVMV
+2748 MAMHQASQVMV

-2766 ALANFDSAQASLA
+2766 SLANFDSAQASLA
-2779 GPDMIYIS
+2779 GPDTIYIS

-2816 AGKLIPDAVGLSQTT
+2816 GGKLIPDAVGLSQTT

-2848 VVGYAGTLQYTG
+2848 GVGYAGTLQYSG

-2889 MADADQM
+2889 MDDADQM

-2923 AAADQM
+2923 AAADEM

-3047 PDSFTVANVGV
+3047 PDSFTVANVSV

-3087 TAEEMLAD
+3087 TAEELLAE
-3095 TKAELADTVAQL
+3095 TREELADTVAQL

-3156 MALEMEMAAIVAGS
+3156 MALEMEMAAIIEGS
-3170 SLPGLNPGLLDLES
+3170 SLPGLNAGLLDLES

-3227 SLVADSLQLDAAQA
+3227 SLVTDSLQLDAAQA

-3294 IRLGNFVVNGFGGGQ
+3294 IRLANFVVNGFGGGQ

-3316 WTTRSGSVVQTDADA
+3316 WTTRGGSVVQADADA

-3349 GFSANAEGGRKV
+3349 GFSANAEGGKKV

-3420 IAHSLSSMINVE
+3420 IPHSLSSMINVE

-3447 EEHLTVNIG
+3447 EEQLTVNVG
-3456 TAVTGGEAVAL
+3456 TGVTGGEAVAL

>member
-21 QMDGNPLTPKLARS
+21 QMDGNPLTPKPTRS

-99 IADAAATAAMNE
+99 IADAAAAAAMNE

-176 LDMSGASA
+176 LDMSGARA

-204 SALLKYSGGTTATV
+204 SALLEYSGGTTATV

-228 IPDAVDL
+228 IPDSVDL

-270 RLQVTG
+270 KLQVTG

-297 ARAEALMLEAD
+297 ARAEALMLAAD
-308 IAASGARAATDA
+308 VAASGARAATDA

-332 DAARLARSEAEIM
+332 NAARLARSEAEIM

-355 AETEAAAARA
+355 AETEAATARA

-376 PAAIMIGDDQLDPS
+376 PAAIMIGDDQLDPG

-401 AGPDSVYVSSILYGG
+401 AGPDSVYVSSITYGG

-479 AYAGDGTLQVTGIRQ
+479 AYAGDGKLQVTGIRQ
-494 VELPHDALAN
+494 VELPHDALAD

-516 AASQADNAAMSD
+516 AASRADNAAMSD
-528 QVASLEANLE
+528 QVASLEANLD

-548 DDLDMANATIDAMM
+548 DELDMANATIDSMM
-562 ADAFQP
+562 ADAHQP
-568 SAVMISDGQIDPSR
+568 SAVMVSDGQIDPSR
-582 ASFADARV
+582 ASFADARI

-610 SALLRYTG
+610 SALLKYTG

-630 SGKMIPDSVDLSQT
+630 
-644 DLVFMSPNAWE
+644 
-655 VSNVSVG
+655 
-662 GIGYSGTLAYAGNG
+662 
-676 TLQVT
+676 
-681 GIRQVE
+681 
-687 LPHNALA
+687 
-694 DAQAALAQVEAA
+694 
-706 LAASQAD
+706 
-713 NAAMS
+713 
-718 DQVASLEANLEAAQ
+718 
-732 DSAADAQAMAGA
+732 
-744 AQDSADMAGDELD
+744 
-757 MANAT
+757 
-762 IDAMMADAYQPSAVM
+762 
-777 ISDGQ
+777 
-782 LDPSRASFA
+782 
-791 DARVAVAGPDAVYV
+791 
-805 SSILY
+805 
-810 DGQRYS
+810 
-816 ALLRYTGGTTA
+816 
-827 EVKQIFG
+827 
-834 GGGKMIPDS
+834 
-843 VDLSQTDLVFMSP
+843 
-856 NAWEVSNV
+856 
-864 SVGGIGYSG
+864 
-873 TLAYAGNGKLQ
+873 
-884 VTGIRQVE
+884 
-892 LPHNALAEAKA
+892 
-903 ALADVEAALAAS
+903 
-915 QTANDA
+915 
-921 LQADN
+921 
-926 AAQGETIASLEAGL
+926 
-940 AGAQS
+940 
-945 MAADS
+945 
-950 MAMADDAQASADMAN
+950 
-965 ADLDAMMADA
+965 
-975 FQPSAVMI
+975 
-983 SDGQIDPSR
+983 
-992 ASFADAHVAIAGP
+992 
-1005 DAVYVSSILY
+1005 
-1015 DGQRYSALLR
+1015 
-1025 YTGGTTAEVKQIFGG
+1025 

-1099 HNALAEAKAALAD
+1099 HNALAEAKAALAE

-1125 ALQADNAAQGETI
+1125 ALQADYAAQGETI

-1147 AQSMADDAQASAD
+1147 AQSMAADSMAMADDAQASAD

-1280 AGNGTLQ
+1280 AGNG
-1287 VTGIRQVE
+1287 
-1295 LPHNALAEAKAALAE
+1295 
-1310 VEAALA
+1310 
-1316 ASQTAND
+1316 
-1323 ALQADNASLE
+1323 
-1333 AGLADAQS
+1333 
-1341 MAADSMAM
+1341 
-1349 ADDAQASADM
+1349 
-1359 ANADLDAMMADAFQ
+1359 
-1373 PSAVMISDGQ
+1373 
-1383 LDPSRASFADARV
+1383 
-1396 AVAGPD
+1396 
-1402 AVYVSSIL
+1402 
-1410 YDGQRYS
+1410 
-1417 ALLRY
+1417 
-1422 TGGTTAEVK
+1422 
-1431 QIFGGGGKMIPDSVD
+1431 
-1446 LSQTDLVF
+1446 
-1454 VSPNAW
+1454 
-1460 EVSNVSVGGIGY
+1460 
-1472 SGTLAYAGN
+1472 
-1481 GKLQVTGI
+1481 KLQVTGI

-1539 GLAGAQAMAADS
+1539 DLAGAQSMAADS
-1551 MAMADDAQATAD
+1551 MAMADDAQASAD

-1639 GGSGKMIPDSVDL
+1639 GGGGKMIPDSVDL

-1687 TLQVTGIRQVE
+1687 KLQVTGIRQVE
-1698 LPATAMEEAQAALAE
+1698 LPHNALAEAKAALAE

-1726 ALQADNASLAAD
+1726 ALQADNASL
-1738 LADANAMADDAQ
+1738 
-1750 ASADMANADLDAMMA
+1750 
-1765 DAFQPSAVMISD
+1765 
-1777 GQIDPSRASFA
+1777 
-1788 DAHVAIAGPDSVY
+1788 
-1801 VSSILYDGQRYSAL
+1801 
-1815 LKYTGGTTAE
+1815 E
-1825 VKQIFG
+1825 
-1831 GSGKMIPDSVDL
+1831 
-1843 SQTDLVFMSPNAW
+1843 
-1856 EVSNVSVGGV
+1856 
-1866 GYSGTLAYAG
+1866 
-1876 NGTLQ
+1876 
-1881 VTGIRQVELP
+1881 
-1891 HNALAEAKAA
+1891 
-1901 LADVEAALAASQTAN
+1901 
-1916 DALQADNASLA
+1916 
-1927 AGLADAQSMAADSM
+1927 AGLAGAQSMAADSM

-1948 ATADMANADLDA
+1948 A
-1960 MMADAFQPSA
+1960 S
-1970 VMISDGQIDPSR
+1970 
-1982 ASFADAHV
+1982 
-1990 AIAGPDSVYVSSI
+1990 
-2003 LYDGQRYSALLK
+2003 
-2015 YTGGTTAEVKQ
+2015 
-2026 IFGGS
+2026 
-2031 GKMILDSVDL
+2031 
-2041 SQTDLVF
+2041 
-2048 MSPNAW
+2048 
-2054 EVSNVSVGG
+2054 
-2063 VGYSG
+2063 
-2068 TLAYAG
+2068 
-2074 NGTLQVTGIRQVELP
+2074 
-2089 HNALAEAKAALAD
+2089 
-2102 VEAALAASQTAND
+2102 
-2115 ALQADNASLAAGLAD
+2115 
-2130 AQSMAADSMAM
+2130 
-2141 ADDAQATAD
+2141 AD

-2203 DGQRYSALLK
+2203 DGQRYSALLR

-2248 PNAWD
+2248 PNAWE

-2259 GGIGYSGTLAY
+2259 GGVGYSGTLAY
-2270 AGNGTLRVTG
+2270 AGNGTLQVTGIRQVELPATALEEAQAALAEVEAALAASQTANDALQADNASLEAGLAGAQSMAADSMAMADDAQASADMANADLDAMMADAFQPSAVMISDGQIDPSRASFADARIAIAGPDAVYVSSILYDGQRYSALLRYTGGTTAEVKQIFGGGGKMIPDSVDLSQTDLVFMSPNAWEVSNVSVGGVGYSGTLAYAGNGTLQVTGIRQVELPATALEEAQAALAEVEAALAASQSANDALQADNASLEAGLAGAQSMAADSMAMADDAQASADMANADLDAMMADAFQPSAVMISDSQLDPSRASFADARVAVAGPDSVYVSSIMYDGQRYSALLKYTGGTTAEVKQIFGGGKMIPDSVDLSQTDLVFMSPNAWEVSNVSVGGVGYSGTLAYAGNGTLQVTG

-2310 ENSAQSNEIASL
+2310 ENSAQSDEIASL

-2415 TTAAVTH
+2415 TTAEVTH
-2422 IFGSSG
+2422 MFGSSG

-2439 TDLVFVSPNAWE
+2439 TELVFVSPNAWE

-2530 QVAADAAQDAADMAN
+2530 QVAADTAQDAADMAN

-2681 EAEMAAAAIAE
+2681 EAEMAAAAIAA

-2702 DAKAEAKAMV
+2702 AAKTDAEQMV
-2712 SEAMADADA
+2712 SAAMADAEQMVSD
-2721 KVDAAQAAADAAM
+2721 AQAAADAAM
-2734 AEAEAAQDELEAMK
+2734 ADAEAARDELEAMK
-2748 MAMHQASEVMV
+2748 MAMHQASQVMV

-2766 ALANFDSAQASLA
+2766 SLANFDSAQASLA
-2779 GPDMIYIS
+2779 GPDTIYIS

-2816 AGKLIPDAVGLSQTT
+2816 GGKLIPDAVGLSQTT

-2848 VVGYAGTLQYTG
+2848 GVGYAGTLQYSG

-2889 MADADQM
+2889 MDDADQM

-2923 AAADQM
+2923 AAADEM

-3047 PDSFTVANVGV
+3047 PDSFTVANVSV

-3087 TAEEMLAD
+3087 TAEELLAE
-3095 TKAELADTVAQL
+3095 TREELADTVAQL

-3127 LAAANN
+3127 LAAAN
-3133 ALAAANSE
+3133 SE

-3156 MALEMEMAAIVAGS
+3156 MALEMEMAAIIEGS
-3170 SLPGLNPGLLDLES
+3170 SLPGLNAGLLDLES

-3227 SLVADSLQLDAAQA
+3227 SLVTDSLQLDAAQA

-3294 IRLGNFVVNGFGGGQ
+3294 IRLANFVVNGFGGGQ

-3316 WTTRSGSVVQTDADA
+3316 WTTRGGSVVQADADA

-3349 GFSANAEGGRKV
+3349 GFSANAEGGKKV

-3420 IAHSLSSMINVE
+3420 IPHSLSSMINVE

-3447 EEHLTVNIG
+3447 EEQLTVNVG
-3456 TAVTGGEAVAL
+3456 TGVTGGEAVAL

>member
-21 QMDGNPLTPKLARS
+21 QMDGNPLTPKLARP

-99 IADAAATAAMNE
+99 SADAAAAAAMNE

-127 MARSEAGDA
+127 MARSEAGGA

-151 DKLMMATAPHPAEVM
+151 AKLMMAMAPHPAEVM
-166 VSADQFDASL
+166 VAADQFDASL
-176 LDMSGASA
+176 LDMSGARA

-204 SALLKYSGGTTATV
+204 SALLEYSGGTTATV

-270 RLQVTG
+270 KLQVTG

-308 IAASGARAATDA
+308 IAASGAMAATDA
-320 AMADADAARAEG
+320 AIADAN
-332 DAARLARSEAEIM
+332 AARLARSEAEIM

-365 ALDAMMADVFQ
+365 ALDAMMADAFQ
-376 PAAIMIGDDQLDPS
+376 PAAIMIGDDQLDPG

-401 AGPDSVYVSSILYGG
+401 AGPDSVYVSSIAYGG

-479 AYAGDGTLQVTGIRQ
+479 AYAGDGKLQVTGIRQ

-548 DDLDMANATIDAMM
+548 DELGMANAMIDAMMADAHQPSAVMISDGQIDPSRASFADARIAIAGPDAVYVSSILYDGQRYSALLRYTGGTTAEVKQIFGSSGKMIPDSVDLSQTDLVFMSPNAWEVSNVSVGGLGYSGTLAYAGNGKLQVTGIRQVELPHNALAEAKAALADVEAALAASQTANDALQAGNASLEAGLADAQSMAADSMAMADDAQASADMANADLDAMM

-662 GIGYSGTLAYAGNG
+662 GL
-676 TLQVT
+676 
-681 GIRQVE
+681 
-687 LPHNALA
+687 
-694 DAQAALAQVEAA
+694 
-706 LAASQAD
+706 
-713 NAAMS
+713 
-718 DQVASLEANLEAAQ
+718 
-732 DSAADAQAMAGA
+732 
-744 AQDSADMAGDELD
+744 
-757 MANAT
+757 
-762 IDAMMADAYQPSAVM
+762 
-777 ISDGQ
+777 
-782 LDPSRASFA
+782 
-791 DARVAVAGPDAVYV
+791 
-805 SSILY
+805 
-810 DGQRYS
+810 
-816 ALLRYTGGTTA
+816 
-827 EVKQIFG
+827 
-834 GGGKMIPDS
+834 
-843 VDLSQTDLVFMSP
+843 
-856 NAWEVSNV
+856 
-864 SVGGIGYSG
+864 GYSG

-921 LQADN
+921 LQAGN
-926 AAQGETIASLEAGL
+926 ASLEAGL
-940 AGAQS
+940 ADAQS

-992 ASFADAHVAIAGP
+992 ASFADA
-1005 DAVYVSSILY
+1005 
-1015 DGQRYSALLR
+1015 R
-1025 YTGGTTAEVKQIFGG
+1025 
-1040 SGKMIPDSVDLSQTD
+1040 
-1055 LVFMSPNA
+1055 
-1063 WEVSNVS
+1063 
-1070 VGGIGYSGT
+1070 
-1079 LAYAGNGKLQ
+1079 
-1089 VTGIRQVELP
+1089 
-1099 HNALAEAKAALAD
+1099 
-1112 VEAAL
+1112 
-1117 AASQTAND
+1117 
-1125 ALQADNAAQGETI
+1125 
-1138 ASLEADLAG
+1138 
-1147 AQSMADDAQASAD
+1147 
-1160 MANADLDAMMADAF
+1160 
-1174 QPSAVM
+1174 
-1180 ISDGQIDPSR
+1180 
-1190 ASFADAHVA
+1190 VA

-1269 GGIGYS
+1269 GGLGYS

-1295 LPHNALAEAKAALAE
+1295 LPHNALAEAKAALAQ

-1316 ASQTAND
+1316 ASQAAND
-1323 ALQADNASLE
+1323 ALQADNAAQGETIASLEADLAGAQSMAADSMAMADDAQASADMANADLDAMMADAFQPSAVMISDGQIDPSRASFADARVAIAGPDSVYVSSILYDGQRYSALLRYTGGTTADVKQIFGSSGKMIPDSVDLSQTDLVFMSPNAWEVSNVSVGGLGYSGTLAYAGNGKLQVTGIRQVELPHNALAEAKAALAQVEAALAASQADNAAQGETIASLE

-1396 AVAGPD
+1396 SLAGPD
-1402 AVYVSSIL
+1402 SVYVSSIL

-1417 ALLRY
+1417 ALLKY

-1431 QIFGGGGKMIPDSVD
+1431 QIFGGAGKMIPDSVD

-1454 VSPNAW
+1454 MSPNAW
-1460 EVSNVSVGGIGY
+1460 EVSNVSVGGLGY

-1506 ADVEAALAASQT
+1506 AEVEAALAASQA
-1518 ANDALQADN
+1518 ANDALQAGN
-1527 AAQGETIASLEA
+1527 ASLEA
-1539 GLAGAQAMAADS
+1539 DLAGAQSMAADS
-1551 MAMADDAQATAD
+1551 MAMADDAQASAD

-1598 AHIAIAGPDSVYVSS
+1598 ARVAIAGPDAVYVSS
-1613 ILYDGQRYSALL
+1613 ILYDGQRYSTLL

-1639 GGSGKMIPDSVDL
+1639 GGGGKMIPDSVDL

-1672 GGVGYSGTLAYAGNG
+1672 GGLGYSGTLAYAGNG
-1687 TLQVTGIRQVE
+1687 KLQVTGIRQVE
-1698 LPATAMEEAQAALAE
+1698 LPATALEEAQAALAE

-1738 LADANAMADDAQ
+1738 LAGANAMADDAQ

-1788 DAHVAIAGPDSVY
+1788 DARVAVAGPDSVY

-1831 GSGKMIPDSVDL
+1831 SSGKMIPDSVDL

-1856 EVSNVSVGGV
+1856 EVSNVSVGGI

-1891 HNALAEAKAA
+1891 ATAMEEAQAALAE
-1901 LADVEAALAASQTAN
+1901 VEAALAASQAAN
-1916 DALQADNASLA
+1916 DALQADNASLEV
-1927 AGLADAQSMAADSM
+1927 GLADAKAMAADSM

-1948 ATADMANADLDA
+1948 ASADMANADLDA

-1982 ASFADAHV
+1982 ASFADARV
-1990 AIAGPDSVYVSSI
+1990 AV
-2003 LYDGQRYSALLK
+2003 
-2015 YTGGTTAEVKQ
+2015 
-2026 IFGGS
+2026 
-2031 GKMILDSVDL
+2031 
-2041 SQTDLVF
+2041 
-2048 MSPNAW
+2048 
-2054 EVSNVSVGG
+2054 
-2063 VGYSG
+2063 
-2068 TLAYAG
+2068 
-2074 NGTLQVTGIRQVELP
+2074 
-2089 HNALAEAKAALAD
+2089 
-2102 VEAALAASQTAND
+2102 
-2115 ALQADNASLAAGLAD
+2115 
-2130 AQSMAADSMAM
+2130 
-2141 ADDAQATAD
+2141 
-2150 MANADLDAMMAD
+2150 
-2162 AFQPSAV
+2162 
-2169 MISDGQIDPSRASFA
+2169 
-2184 DAHIAI
+2184 

-2248 PNAWD
+2248 PNAWE

-2259 GGIGYSGTLAY
+2259 GGVGYSGTLAY
-2270 AGNGTLRVTG
+2270 AGNGTLQVTG
-2280 IRQVALPP
+2280 IRQVALPA

-2485 PTAMELLA
+2485 PTTMELLA
-2493 EAKAELEAALA
+2493 EAKAALEAALA
-2504 DNSAKGAQI
+2504 DSSAKGAQI

-2530 QVAADAAQDAADMAN
+2530 QAAANTAQDAADMAN

-2595 AGRPYSALLRYEGGT
+2595 AGRPYSALLSYDGGT

-2665 GQLQVAGIR
+2665 GQLQVTGIR

-2681 EAEMAAAAIAE
+2681 EAEMAAAAIAA
-2692 AKAEAAQMVS
+2692 AKDEAAQMVS
-2702 DAKAEAKAMV
+2702 AARVDAEEMV
-2712 SEAMADADA
+2712 SAAMADAEQMVSD
-2721 KVDAAQAAADAAM
+2721 AQAAADAAM
-2734 AEAEAAQDELEAMK
+2734 ADAEAARDELEAMK
-2748 MAMHQASEVMV
+2748 MAMHQASQVMV

-2816 AGKLIPDAVGLSQTT
+2816 GGKLIPDAVGLSQTT

-2848 VVGYAGTLQYTG
+2848 GVGYAGRLQYTG

-2889 MADADQM
+2889 MAAADQM
-2896 VSAAMDDAKAKV
+2896 VSAAMADAEAKV
-2908 SAAMAEADQMVSDAK
+2908 SAAMAEADQMVGDAK
-2923 AAADQM
+2923 GAADEM
-2929 VSATMADADAKV
+2929 VSAAMADADAKV

-3170 SLPGLNPGLLDLES
+3170 SLPGLNAGLLDLES

-3456 TAVTGGEAVAL
+3456 TAVTGGDAVAL

>member
-21 QMDGNPLTPKLARS
+21 QMDGNPLTPKPTRS

-99 IADAAATAAMNE
+99 IADAAAAAAMNE

-176 LDMSGASA
+176 LDMSGARA

-204 SALLKYSGGTTATV
+204 SALLEYSGGTTATV

-228 IPDAVDL
+228 IPDSVDL

-270 RLQVTG
+270 KLQVTG

-297 ARAEALMLEAD
+297 ARAEALMLAAD
-308 IAASGARAATDA
+308 VAASGARAATDA

-332 DAARLARSEAEIM
+332 NAARLARSEAEIM

-355 AETEAAAARA
+355 AETEAATARA

-376 PAAIMIGDDQLDPS
+376 PAAIMIGDDQLDPG

-401 AGPDSVYVSSILYGG
+401 AGPDSVYVSSITYGG
-416 QRYSALLK
+416 RRYSALLK

-479 AYAGDGTLQVTGIRQ
+479 AYAGDGKLQVTGIRQ
-494 VELPHDALAN
+494 VELPHDALAD

-516 AASQADNAAMSD
+516 AASRADNTAMSD

-548 DDLDMANATIDAMM
+548 DELDMANATVDSMM
-562 ADAFQP
+562 ADAHQP
-568 SAVMISDGQIDPSR
+568 SAVMVSDGQIDPSR
-582 ASFADARV
+582 ASFADARI

-610 SALLRYTG
+610 SALLKYTG

-630 SGKMIPDSVDLSQT
+630 
-644 DLVFMSPNAWE
+644 
-655 VSNVSVG
+655 
-662 GIGYSGTLAYAGNG
+662 
-676 TLQVT
+676 
-681 GIRQVE
+681 
-687 LPHNALA
+687 
-694 DAQAALAQVEAA
+694 
-706 LAASQAD
+706 
-713 NAAMS
+713 
-718 DQVASLEANLEAAQ
+718 
-732 DSAADAQAMAGA
+732 
-744 AQDSADMAGDELD
+744 
-757 MANAT
+757 
-762 IDAMMADAYQPSAVM
+762 
-777 ISDGQ
+777 
-782 LDPSRASFA
+782 
-791 DARVAVAGPDAVYV
+791 
-805 SSILY
+805 
-810 DGQRYS
+810 
-816 ALLRYTGGTTA
+816 
-827 EVKQIFG
+827 
-834 GGGKMIPDS
+834 
-843 VDLSQTDLVFMSP
+843 
-856 NAWEVSNV
+856 
-864 SVGGIGYSG
+864 
-873 TLAYAGNGKLQ
+873 
-884 VTGIRQVE
+884 
-892 LPHNALAEAKA
+892 
-903 ALADVEAALAAS
+903 
-915 QTANDA
+915 
-921 LQADN
+921 
-926 AAQGETIASLEAGL
+926 
-940 AGAQS
+940 
-945 MAADS
+945 
-950 MAMADDAQASADMAN
+950 
-965 ADLDAMMADA
+965 
-975 FQPSAVMI
+975 
-983 SDGQIDPSR
+983 
-992 ASFADAHVAIAGP
+992 
-1005 DAVYVSSILY
+1005 
-1015 DGQRYSALLR
+1015 
-1025 YTGGTTAEVKQIFGG
+1025 

-1099 HNALAEAKAALAD
+1099 HNALAEAKAALAE

-1125 ALQADNAAQGETI
+1125 ALQADYAAQGETI

-1147 AQSMADDAQASAD
+1147 AQSMAADSMAMADDAQASAD

-1280 AGNGTLQ
+1280 AGNG
-1287 VTGIRQVE
+1287 
-1295 LPHNALAEAKAALAE
+1295 
-1310 VEAALA
+1310 
-1316 ASQTAND
+1316 
-1323 ALQADNASLE
+1323 
-1333 AGLADAQS
+1333 
-1341 MAADSMAM
+1341 
-1349 ADDAQASADM
+1349 
-1359 ANADLDAMMADAFQ
+1359 
-1373 PSAVMISDGQ
+1373 
-1383 LDPSRASFADARV
+1383 
-1396 AVAGPD
+1396 
-1402 AVYVSSIL
+1402 
-1410 YDGQRYS
+1410 
-1417 ALLRY
+1417 
-1422 TGGTTAEVK
+1422 
-1431 QIFGGGGKMIPDSVD
+1431 
-1446 LSQTDLVF
+1446 
-1454 VSPNAW
+1454 
-1460 EVSNVSVGGIGY
+1460 
-1472 SGTLAYAGN
+1472 
-1481 GKLQVTGI
+1481 KLQVTGI

-1539 GLAGAQAMAADS
+1539 DLAGAQSMAADS
-1551 MAMADDAQATAD
+1551 MAMADDAQASAD

-1639 GGSGKMIPDSVDL
+1639 GGGGKMIPDSVDLSQTDLVFMSPNAWEVSNVSVGGIGYSGTLAYAGNGKLQVTGIRQVELPHNALAEAKAALAEVEAALAASQTANDALQADNASLEAGLAGAQSMAADSMAMADDAQASADMANADLDAMMADAFQPSAIMISDGQIDPSRASFADAHIAIAGPDSVYVSSILYDGQRYSALLRYTGGTTAEVKQIFGGGGKMIPDSVDL

-1687 TLQVTGIRQVE
+1687 TLQVTGIRQVA
-1698 LPATAMEEAQAALAE
+1698 LPATALEEAQAALAE

-1726 ALQADNASLAAD
+1726 ALQADNASLEVGLAGAQSMAAD
-1738 LADANAMADDAQ
+1738 SMAMADDAQ

-1777 GQIDPSRASFA
+1777 GQLDPSRASFA
-1788 DAHVAIAGPDSVY
+1788 DAHVAVAGPDSVY

-1831 GSGKMIPDSVDL
+1831 GGGKMIPDSVDL

-1881 VTGIRQVELP
+1881 VTGIRQVALP
-1891 HNALAEAKAA
+1891 ATALEEAQAALAE
-1901 LADVEAALAASQTAN
+1901 VEAALAASQTAN
-1916 DALQADNASLA
+1916 DALQADNASLE
-1927 AGLADAQSMAADSM
+1927 AGLAGAQSMAADSM

-1948 ATADMANADLDA
+1948 A
-1960 MMADAFQPSA
+1960 S
-1970 VMISDGQIDPSR
+1970 
-1982 ASFADAHV
+1982 
-1990 AIAGPDSVYVSSI
+1990 
-2003 LYDGQRYSALLK
+2003 
-2015 YTGGTTAEVKQ
+2015 
-2026 IFGGS
+2026 
-2031 GKMILDSVDL
+2031 
-2041 SQTDLVF
+2041 
-2048 MSPNAW
+2048 
-2054 EVSNVSVGG
+2054 
-2063 VGYSG
+2063 
-2068 TLAYAG
+2068 
-2074 NGTLQVTGIRQVELP
+2074 
-2089 HNALAEAKAALAD
+2089 
-2102 VEAALAASQTAND
+2102 
-2115 ALQADNASLAAGLAD
+2115 
-2130 AQSMAADSMAM
+2130 
-2141 ADDAQATAD
+2141 AD

-2220 EVKQIFGGGGKMI
+2220 EVKQIFGGGKMI

-2248 PNAWD
+2248 PNAWE

-2259 GGIGYSGTLAY
+2259 GGVGYSGTLAY
-2270 AGNGTLRVTG
+2270 AGNGTLQVTG

-2310 ENSAQSNEIASL
+2310 ENSAQSDEIASL

-2415 TTAAVTH
+2415 TTAEVTH
-2422 IFGSSG
+2422 MFGSSG

-2439 TDLVFVSPNAWE
+2439 TELVFVSPNAWE

-2530 QVAADAAQDAADMAN
+2530 QVAADTAQDAADMAN

-2681 EAEMAAAAIAE
+2681 EAEMAAAAIAA

-2702 DAKAEAKAMV
+2702 AAKTDAEQMV
-2712 SEAMADADA
+2712 SAAMADAEQMVSD
-2721 KVDAAQAAADAAM
+2721 AQAAADAAM
-2734 AEAEAAQDELEAMK
+2734 ADAEAARDELEAMK
-2748 MAMHQASEVMV
+2748 MAMHQASQVMV

-2779 GPDMIYIS
+2779 GPDTIYIS

-2816 AGKLIPDAVGLSQTT
+2816 GGKLIPDAVGLSQTT

-2848 VVGYAGTLQYTG
+2848 GVGYAGTLQYSG

-2889 MADADQM
+2889 MDDADQM

-2923 AAADQM
+2923 AAADEM

-3047 PDSFTVANVGV
+3047 PDSFTVANVSV

-3087 TAEEMLAD
+3087 TAEELLAE
-3095 TKAELADTVAQL
+3095 TREELADTVAQL

-3156 MALEMEMAAIVAGS
+3156 MALEMEMAAIIEGS
-3170 SLPGLNPGLLDLES
+3170 SLPGLNAGLLDLES

-3227 SLVADSLQLDAAQA
+3227 SLVTDSLQLDAAQA

-3294 IRLGNFVVNGFGGGQ
+3294 IRLANFVVNGFGGGQ

-3316 WTTRSGSVVQTDADA
+3316 WTTRGGSVVQADADA

-3349 GFSANAEGGRKV
+3349 GFSANAEGGKKV

-3420 IAHSLSSMINVE
+3420 IPHSLSSMINVE

-3447 EEHLTVNIG
+3447 EEQLTVNVG
-3456 TAVTGGEAVAL
+3456 TGVTGGEAVAL

>member
-1 MHKTSLGTVSLTAD
+1 M
-15 SFGSTE
+15 
-21 QMDGNPLTPKLARS
+21 
-35 RLKLR
+35 
-40 HLRLLLLSACAVA
+40 
-53 VTACASLQPADHT
+53 
-66 DPAMAAAQAEAEQA
+66 
-80 MAQAKEAMA
+80 
-89 AAEAAAAAQA
+89 
-99 IADAAATAAMNE
+99 
-111 AEMARSEADAA
+111 
-122 MKDAE
+122 
-127 MARSEAGDA
+127 
-136 MKDAEMARSEADSAS
+136 
-151 DKLMMATAPHPAEVM
+151 
-166 VSADQFDASL
+166 
-176 LDMSGASA
+176 
-184 SLAGPDAIYVSSI
+184 
-197 MYGGQPY
+197 
-204 SALLKYSGGTTATV
+204 
-218 ASIFGAHGKM
+218 
-228 IPDAVDL
+228 
-235 SRTRLIFRAPDK
+235 
-247 LVVADVAIGSAG
+247 
-259 YTGELQHVGGN
+259 
-270 RLQVTG
+270 
-276 LRSVG
+276 
-281 LPPTA
+281 
-286 DEQIAALRAEL
+286 
-297 ARAEALMLEAD
+297 
-308 IAASGARAATDA
+308 
-320 AMADADAARAEG
+320 
-332 DAARLARSEAEIM
+332 
-345 AEDAGVAQWV
+345 
-355 AETEAAAARA
+355 
-365 ALDAMMADVFQ
+365 
-376 PAAIMIGDDQLDPS
+376 
-390 QASFADARVAV
+390 
-401 AGPDSVYVSSILYGG
+401 
-416 QRYSALLK
+416 
-424 YSGGTT
+424 
-430 AEVRQ
+430 
-435 IYGSAGKLIPDSVD
+435 
-449 LSQTELVFVAPN
+449 
-461 AWQVS
+461 
-466 NVSVGGVGYSGTL
+466 
-479 AYAGDGTLQVTGIRQ
+479 TGIRQ
-494 VELPHDALAN
+494 VELPHNALAE
-504 AQAAL
+504 AKAAL
-509 AQVEAAL
+509 ADVEAAL
-516 AASQADNAAMSD
+516 AASQTANDALQADNAAHGETI
-528 QVASLEANLE
+528 ASLEADLAGAQSM
-538 AAQDSADMAG
+538 AADSMAMADDAQASADMANA
-548 DDLDMANATIDAMM
+548 DLDAMM

-662 GIGYSGTLAYAGNG
+662 GLGYSGTLAYAGNG
-676 TLQVT
+676 KLQVT

-694 DAQAALAQVEAA
+694 EAKAALAEVEAA
-706 LAASQAD
+706 LAASQAAND
-713 NAAMS
+713 ALQAGN
-718 DQVASLEANLEAAQ
+718 ASLEADLAGAQSMAA
-732 DSAADAQAMAGA
+732 DSMAMADDAQA
-744 AQDSADMAGDELD
+744 SADMA
-757 MANAT
+757 NADL
-762 IDAMMADAYQPSAVM
+762 DAMMADAFQPSAVM

-782 LDPSRASFA
+782 IDPSRASFA
-791 DARVAVAGPDAVYV
+791 DAHIAIAGPDAVYV

-864 SVGGIGYSG
+864 SVGGLGYSG

-892 LPHNALAEAKA
+892 LP
-903 ALADVEAALAAS
+903 
-915 QTANDA
+915 
-921 LQADN
+921 
-926 AAQGETIASLEAGL
+926 
-940 AGAQS
+940 
-945 MAADS
+945 
-950 MAMADDAQASADMAN
+950 
-965 ADLDAMMADA
+965 
-975 FQPSAVMI
+975 
-983 SDGQIDPSR
+983 
-992 ASFADAHVAIAGP
+992 
-1005 DAVYVSSILY
+1005 
-1015 DGQRYSALLR
+1015 
-1025 YTGGTTAEVKQIFGG
+1025 
-1040 SGKMIPDSVDLSQTD
+1040 
-1055 LVFMSPNA
+1055 
-1063 WEVSNVS
+1063 
-1070 VGGIGYSGT
+1070 
-1079 LAYAGNGKLQ
+1079 
-1089 VTGIRQVELP
+1089 
-1099 HNALAEAKAALAD
+1099 
-1112 VEAAL
+1112 
-1117 AASQTAND
+1117 
-1125 ALQADNAAQGETI
+1125 
-1138 ASLEADLAG
+1138 
-1147 AQSMADDAQASAD
+1147 
-1160 MANADLDAMMADAF
+1160 
-1174 QPSAVM
+1174 
-1180 ISDGQIDPSR
+1180 
-1190 ASFADAHVA
+1190 
-1199 IAGPDAVYVSSIL
+1199 
-1212 YDGQRYSALLRYTG
+1212 
-1226 GTTAEVKQIFGSSG
+1226 
-1240 KMIPDSVD
+1240 
-1248 LSQTDLV
+1248 
-1255 FMSPNAWEVSNVSV
+1255 
-1269 GGIGYS
+1269 
-1275 GTLAY
+1275 
-1280 AGNGTLQ
+1280 
-1287 VTGIRQVE
+1287 
-1295 LPHNALAEAKAALAE
+1295 
-1310 VEAALA
+1310 
-1316 ASQTAND
+1316 
-1323 ALQADNASLE
+1323 
-1333 AGLADAQS
+1333 
-1341 MAADSMAM
+1341 
-1349 ADDAQASADM
+1349 
-1359 ANADLDAMMADAFQ
+1359 
-1373 PSAVMISDGQ
+1373 
-1383 LDPSRASFADARV
+1383 
-1396 AVAGPD
+1396 
-1402 AVYVSSIL
+1402 
-1410 YDGQRYS
+1410 
-1417 ALLRY
+1417 
-1422 TGGTTAEVK
+1422 
-1431 QIFGGGGKMIPDSVD
+1431 
-1446 LSQTDLVF
+1446 
-1454 VSPNAW
+1454 
-1460 EVSNVSVGGIGY
+1460 
-1472 SGTLAYAGN
+1472 
-1481 GKLQVTGI
+1481 
-1489 RQVELPHN
+1489 
-1497 ALAEAKAAL
+1497 
-1506 ADVEAALAASQT
+1506 
-1518 ANDALQADN
+1518 
-1527 AAQGETIASLEA
+1527 
-1539 GLAGAQAMAADS
+1539 
-1551 MAMADDAQATAD
+1551 ATA
-1563 MANAD
+1563 
-1568 LDAMMADAFQPSAV
+1568 L
-1582 MISDGQID
+1582 
-1590 PSRASFAD
+1590 
-1598 AHIAIAGPDSVYVSS
+1598 
-1613 ILYDGQRYSALL
+1613 
-1625 RYTGGTTAEVKQIF
+1625 
-1639 GGSGKMIPDSVDL
+1639 
-1652 SQTDLVFM
+1652 
-1660 SPNAWEVSNVSV
+1660 
-1672 GGVGYSGTLAYAGNG
+1672 
-1687 TLQVTGIRQVE
+1687 
-1698 LPATAMEEAQAALAE
+1698 EEAQAALAE

-1738 LADANAMADDAQ
+1738 LAGANAMADDAQ

-1788 DAHVAIAGPDSVY
+1788 DARVAVAGPDSVY

-1856 EVSNVSVGGV
+1856 EVSNVSVGGI

-1891 HNALAEAKAA
+1891 ATAMEEAQAALAE
-1901 LADVEAALAASQTAN
+1901 VEAALAASQAAN
-1916 DALQADNASLA
+1916 DALQADNASLEV
-1927 AGLADAQSMAADSM
+1927 GLADAKAMAADSM

-1948 ATADMANADLDA
+1948 ASADMANADLDA

-1982 ASFADAHV
+1982 ASFADARV
-1990 AIAGPDSVYVSSI
+1990 AV
-2003 LYDGQRYSALLK
+2003 
-2015 YTGGTTAEVKQ
+2015 
-2026 IFGGS
+2026 
-2031 GKMILDSVDL
+2031 
-2041 SQTDLVF
+2041 
-2048 MSPNAW
+2048 
-2054 EVSNVSVGG
+2054 
-2063 VGYSG
+2063 
-2068 TLAYAG
+2068 
-2074 NGTLQVTGIRQVELP
+2074 
-2089 HNALAEAKAALAD
+2089 
-2102 VEAALAASQTAND
+2102 
-2115 ALQADNASLAAGLAD
+2115 
-2130 AQSMAADSMAM
+2130 
-2141 ADDAQATAD
+2141 
-2150 MANADLDAMMAD
+2150 
-2162 AFQPSAV
+2162 
-2169 MISDGQIDPSRASFA
+2169 
-2184 DAHIAI
+2184 

-2248 PNAWD
+2248 PNAWE

-2259 GGIGYSGTLAY
+2259 GGVGYSGTLAY
-2270 AGNGTLRVTG
+2270 AGNGTLQVTG
-2280 IRQVALPP
+2280 IRQVALPA

-2485 PTAMELLA
+2485 PTTMELLA

-2504 DNSAKGAQI
+2504 DSSAKGAQI

-2530 QVAADAAQDAADMAN
+2530 QAATDTAQDAADMAN

-2595 AGRPYSALLRYEGGT
+2595 AGRPYSALLSYDGGT

-2665 GQLQVAGIR
+2665 GQLQVTGIR

-2681 EAEMAAAAIAE
+2681 EAEMAAAAIAA
-2692 AKAEAAQMVS
+2692 AKDEAAQMVS
-2702 DAKAEAKAMV
+2702 AARVDAEEMV
-2712 SEAMADADA
+2712 SAAMADAEQMVSD
-2721 KVDAAQAAADAAM
+2721 AQAAADAAM
-2734 AEAEAAQDELEAMK
+2734 ADAEAARDELEAMK
-2748 MAMHQASEVMV
+2748 MAMHQASQVMV

-2816 AGKLIPDAVGLSQTT
+2816 GGKLIPDAVGLSQTT

-2848 VVGYAGTLQYTG
+2848 GVGYAGRLQYTG

-2896 VSAAMDDAKAKV
+2896 VSAAMADAKAKV
-2908 SAAMAEADQMVSDAK
+2908 SAAMAEADQMVGDAK
-2923 AAADQM
+2923 GAADQM
-2929 VSATMADADAKV
+2929 VSAAMADADAKV

-2972 AQLDAGLADFGSAQV
+2972 AQLNAGLADFGSAQV

-3170 SLPGLNPGLLDLES
+3170 SLPGLNAGLLDLES
-3184 ASLTAAGPNEVYISG
+3184 ASLTAAGPNEVYIAG

-3447 EEHLTVNIG
+3447 EEHLTVNVG

>member
-21 QMDGNPLTPKLARS
+21 QMDGNPLTPKPTRS

-99 IADAAATAAMNE
+99 IADAAAAAAMNE

-176 LDMSGASA
+176 LDMSGARA

-204 SALLKYSGGTTATV
+204 SALLEYSGGTTATV

-228 IPDAVDL
+228 IPDSVDL

-270 RLQVTG
+270 KLQVTG

-297 ARAEALMLEAD
+297 ARAEALMLAAD
-308 IAASGARAATDA
+308 VAASGARAATDA

-332 DAARLARSEAEIM
+332 NAARLARSEAEIM

-355 AETEAAAARA
+355 AETEAATARA

-376 PAAIMIGDDQLDPS
+376 PAAIMIGDDQLDPG

-401 AGPDSVYVSSILYGG
+401 AGPDSVYVSSITYGG

-479 AYAGDGTLQVTGIRQ
+479 AYAGDGKLQVTGIRQ
-494 VELPHDALAN
+494 VELPHDALAD

-516 AASQADNAAMSD
+516 AASRADNAAMSD
-528 QVASLEANLE
+528 QVASLEANLD

-548 DDLDMANATIDAMM
+548 DELDMANATIDSMM
-562 ADAFQP
+562 ADAHQP
-568 SAVMISDGQIDPSR
+568 SAVMVSDGQIDPSR
-582 ASFADARV
+582 ASFADARI

-610 SALLRYTG
+610 SALLKYTG

-630 SGKMIPDSVDLSQT
+630 
-644 DLVFMSPNAWE
+644 
-655 VSNVSVG
+655 
-662 GIGYSGTLAYAGNG
+662 
-676 TLQVT
+676 
-681 GIRQVE
+681 
-687 LPHNALA
+687 
-694 DAQAALAQVEAA
+694 
-706 LAASQAD
+706 
-713 NAAMS
+713 
-718 DQVASLEANLEAAQ
+718 
-732 DSAADAQAMAGA
+732 
-744 AQDSADMAGDELD
+744 
-757 MANAT
+757 
-762 IDAMMADAYQPSAVM
+762 
-777 ISDGQ
+777 
-782 LDPSRASFA
+782 
-791 DARVAVAGPDAVYV
+791 
-805 SSILY
+805 
-810 DGQRYS
+810 
-816 ALLRYTGGTTA
+816 
-827 EVKQIFG
+827 
-834 GGGKMIPDS
+834 
-843 VDLSQTDLVFMSP
+843 
-856 NAWEVSNV
+856 
-864 SVGGIGYSG
+864 
-873 TLAYAGNGKLQ
+873 
-884 VTGIRQVE
+884 
-892 LPHNALAEAKA
+892 
-903 ALADVEAALAAS
+903 
-915 QTANDA
+915 
-921 LQADN
+921 
-926 AAQGETIASLEAGL
+926 
-940 AGAQS
+940 
-945 MAADS
+945 
-950 MAMADDAQASADMAN
+950 
-965 ADLDAMMADA
+965 
-975 FQPSAVMI
+975 
-983 SDGQIDPSR
+983 
-992 ASFADAHVAIAGP
+992 
-1005 DAVYVSSILY
+1005 
-1015 DGQRYSALLR
+1015 
-1025 YTGGTTAEVKQIFGG
+1025 

-1099 HNALAEAKAALAD
+1099 HNALAEAKAALAE

-1125 ALQADNAAQGETI
+1125 ALQADYAAQGETI

-1147 AQSMADDAQASAD
+1147 AQSMAADSMAMADDAQASAD

-1280 AGNGTLQ
+1280 AGNG
-1287 VTGIRQVE
+1287 
-1295 LPHNALAEAKAALAE
+1295 
-1310 VEAALA
+1310 
-1316 ASQTAND
+1316 
-1323 ALQADNASLE
+1323 
-1333 AGLADAQS
+1333 
-1341 MAADSMAM
+1341 
-1349 ADDAQASADM
+1349 
-1359 ANADLDAMMADAFQ
+1359 
-1373 PSAVMISDGQ
+1373 
-1383 LDPSRASFADARV
+1383 
-1396 AVAGPD
+1396 
-1402 AVYVSSIL
+1402 
-1410 YDGQRYS
+1410 
-1417 ALLRY
+1417 
-1422 TGGTTAEVK
+1422 
-1431 QIFGGGGKMIPDSVD
+1431 
-1446 LSQTDLVF
+1446 
-1454 VSPNAW
+1454 
-1460 EVSNVSVGGIGY
+1460 
-1472 SGTLAYAGN
+1472 
-1481 GKLQVTGI
+1481 KLQVTGI

-1539 GLAGAQAMAADS
+1539 DLAGAQSMAADS
-1551 MAMADDAQATAD
+1551 MAMADDAQASAD

-1639 GGSGKMIPDSVDL
+1639 GGGGKMIPDSVDL

-1687 TLQVTGIRQVE
+1687 KLQVTGIRQVE
-1698 LPATAMEEAQAALAE
+1698 LPHNALAEAKAALAE

-1726 ALQADNASLAAD
+1726 ALQADNASL
-1738 LADANAMADDAQ
+1738 
-1750 ASADMANADLDAMMA
+1750 
-1765 DAFQPSAVMISD
+1765 
-1777 GQIDPSRASFA
+1777 
-1788 DAHVAIAGPDSVY
+1788 
-1801 VSSILYDGQRYSAL
+1801 
-1815 LKYTGGTTAE
+1815 E
-1825 VKQIFG
+1825 
-1831 GSGKMIPDSVDL
+1831 
-1843 SQTDLVFMSPNAW
+1843 
-1856 EVSNVSVGGV
+1856 
-1866 GYSGTLAYAG
+1866 
-1876 NGTLQ
+1876 
-1881 VTGIRQVELP
+1881 
-1891 HNALAEAKAA
+1891 
-1901 LADVEAALAASQTAN
+1901 
-1916 DALQADNASLA
+1916 
-1927 AGLADAQSMAADSM
+1927 AGLAGAQSMAADSM

-1948 ATADMANADLDA
+1948 A
-1960 MMADAFQPSA
+1960 S
-1970 VMISDGQIDPSR
+1970 
-1982 ASFADAHV
+1982 
-1990 AIAGPDSVYVSSI
+1990 
-2003 LYDGQRYSALLK
+2003 
-2015 YTGGTTAEVKQ
+2015 
-2026 IFGGS
+2026 
-2031 GKMILDSVDL
+2031 
-2041 SQTDLVF
+2041 
-2048 MSPNAW
+2048 
-2054 EVSNVSVGG
+2054 
-2063 VGYSG
+2063 
-2068 TLAYAG
+2068 
-2074 NGTLQVTGIRQVELP
+2074 
-2089 HNALAEAKAALAD
+2089 
-2102 VEAALAASQTAND
+2102 
-2115 ALQADNASLAAGLAD
+2115 
-2130 AQSMAADSMAM
+2130 
-2141 ADDAQATAD
+2141 AD

-2203 DGQRYSALLK
+2203 DGQRYSALLRYTGGTTAEVKQIFGGGGKMIPDSVDLSQTDLVFMSPNAWEVSNVSVGGVGYSGTLAYAGNGTLQVTGIRQVELPATALEEAQAALAEVEAALAASQSANDALQADNASLEAGLAGANAMADDAQASADMANADLDAMMADAFQPSAVMISDSQLDPSRASFADARVAVAGPDSVYVSSILYDGQRYSALLK

-2248 PNAWD
+2248 PNAWE

-2259 GGIGYSGTLAY
+2259 GGVGYSGTLAY
-2270 AGNGTLRVTG
+2270 AGNGTLQVTGIRQVELPATALEEAQAALAEVEAALAASQTANDALQADNASLEAGLAGAQSMAADSMAMADDAQATADMANADLDAMMADAFQPSAVMISDGQIDPSRASFADARIAIAGPDAVYVSSILYDGQRYSALLRYTGGTTAEVKQIFGGGGKMIPDSVDLSQTDLVFMSPNAWEVSNVSVGGVGYSGTLAYAGNGTLQVTGIRQVELPATALEEAQAALAEVEAALAASQSANDALQADNASLEAGLAGAQSMAADSMAMADDAQASADMANADLDAMMADAFQPSAVMISDSQLDPSRASFADARVAVAGPDSVYVSSIMYDGQRYSALLKYTGGTTAEVKQIFGGGKMIPDSVDLSQTDLVFMSPNAWEVSNVSVGGVGYSGTLAYAGNGTLQVTG

-2310 ENSAQSNEIASL
+2310 ENSAQSDEIASL

-2415 TTAAVTH
+2415 TTAEVTH
-2422 IFGSSG
+2422 MFGSSG

-2439 TDLVFVSPNAWE
+2439 TELVFVSPNAWE

-2530 QVAADAAQDAADMAN
+2530 QVAADTAQDAADMAN

-2681 EAEMAAAAIAE
+2681 EAEMAAAAIAA

-2702 DAKAEAKAMV
+2702 AAKTDAEQMV
-2712 SEAMADADA
+2712 SAAMADAEQMVSD
-2721 KVDAAQAAADAAM
+2721 AQAAADAAM
-2734 AEAEAAQDELEAMK
+2734 ADAEAARDELEAMK
-2748 MAMHQASEVMV
+2748 MAMHQASQVMV

-2766 ALANFDSAQASLA
+2766 SLANFDSAQASLA
-2779 GPDMIYIS
+2779 GPDTIYIS

-2816 AGKLIPDAVGLSQTT
+2816 GGKLIPDAVGLSQTT

-2848 VVGYAGTLQYTG
+2848 GVGYAGTLQYSG

-2889 MADADQM
+2889 MDDADQM

-2923 AAADQM
+2923 AAADEM

-3047 PDSFTVANVGV
+3047 PDSFTVANVSV

-3087 TAEEMLAD
+3087 TAEELLAE
-3095 TKAELADTVAQL
+3095 TREELADTVAQL

-3127 LAAANN
+3127 LAAAN
-3133 ALAAANSE
+3133 SE

-3156 MALEMEMAAIVAGS
+3156 MALEMEMAAIIEGS
-3170 SLPGLNPGLLDLES
+3170 SLPGLNAGLLDLES

-3227 SLVADSLQLDAAQA
+3227 SLVTDSLQLDAAQA

-3294 IRLGNFVVNGFGGGQ
+3294 IRLANFVVNGFGGGQ

-3316 WTTRSGSVVQTDADA
+3316 WTTRGGSVVQADADA

-3349 GFSANAEGGRKV
+3349 GFSANAEGGKKV

-3420 IAHSLSSMINVE
+3420 IPHSLSSMINVE

-3447 EEHLTVNIG
+3447 EEQLTVNVG
-3456 TAVTGGEAVAL
+3456 TGVTGGEAVAL

>member
-1 MHKTSLGTVSLTAD
+1 
-15 SFGSTE
+15 
-21 QMDGNPLTPKLARS
+21 
-35 RLKLR
+35 
-40 HLRLLLLSACAVA
+40 
-53 VTACASLQPADHT
+53 
-66 DPAMAAAQAEAEQA
+66 MAAAQAEAEQA
-80 MAQAKEAMA
+80 MAQAKDAMA

-99 IADAAATAAMNE
+99 SADAAAAAAMNE

-151 DKLMMATAPHPAEVM
+151 AKLMMAMAPHPAEVM
-166 VSADQFDASL
+166 VAADQFDASL
-176 LDMSGASA
+176 LDMSGARA

-204 SALLKYSGGTTATV
+204 SALLEYSGGTTATV

-270 RLQVTG
+270 KLQVTG

-308 IAASGARAATDA
+308 IAASGAMAATDA
-320 AMADADAARAEG
+320 AMADANAARAEG

-345 AEDAGVAQWV
+345 AQDAGVAQWV

-365 ALDAMMADVFQ
+365 ALDAMMADAFQ
-376 PAAIMIGDDQLDPS
+376 PAAIMIGDDQLDPG

-401 AGPDSVYVSSILYGG
+401 AGPDSVYVSSITYGG

-479 AYAGDGTLQVTGIRQ
+479 AYAGDGKLQVTGIRQ
-494 VELPHDALAN
+494 VELPHDALAD

-548 DDLDMANATIDAMM
+548 DELDMANATIDAMMADAHQPSAVMISDGQIDPSRASFADARVAIAGPDAVYVSSILYDGQRYSALLRYTGGTTAEVKQIFGSSGKMIPDSVDLSQTDLVFMSPNAWEVSNVSVGGLGYSGTLAYAGNGKLQVTGIRQVELPHNALAEAKAALADVEAALAASQTANDALQAGNASLEADLADAQSMAADSMAMADDAQASADMANADLDAMM

-662 GIGYSGTLAYAGNG
+662 GL
-676 TLQVT
+676 
-681 GIRQVE
+681 
-687 LPHNALA
+687 
-694 DAQAALAQVEAA
+694 
-706 LAASQAD
+706 
-713 NAAMS
+713 
-718 DQVASLEANLEAAQ
+718 
-732 DSAADAQAMAGA
+732 
-744 AQDSADMAGDELD
+744 
-757 MANAT
+757 
-762 IDAMMADAYQPSAVM
+762 
-777 ISDGQ
+777 
-782 LDPSRASFA
+782 
-791 DARVAVAGPDAVYV
+791 
-805 SSILY
+805 
-810 DGQRYS
+810 
-816 ALLRYTGGTTA
+816 
-827 EVKQIFG
+827 
-834 GGGKMIPDS
+834 
-843 VDLSQTDLVFMSP
+843 
-856 NAWEVSNV
+856 
-864 SVGGIGYSG
+864 GYSG

-926 AAQGETIASLEAGL
+926 AAHGETIASLEADL

-992 ASFADAHVAIAGP
+992 ASFADARVAIAGP

-1025 YTGGTTAEVKQIFGG
+1025 YTGGTTAEVKQIFGS

-1070 VGGIGYSGT
+1070 VGGLGYSGT

-1190 ASFADAHVA
+1190 ASFADARVA

-1269 GGIGYS
+1269 GG
-1275 GTLAY
+1275 L
-1280 AGNGTLQ
+1280 
-1287 VTGIRQVE
+1287 
-1295 LPHNALAEAKAALAE
+1295 
-1310 VEAALA
+1310 
-1316 ASQTAND
+1316 
-1323 ALQADNASLE
+1323 
-1333 AGLADAQS
+1333 
-1341 MAADSMAM
+1341 
-1349 ADDAQASADM
+1349 
-1359 ANADLDAMMADAFQ
+1359 
-1373 PSAVMISDGQ
+1373 
-1383 LDPSRASFADARV
+1383 
-1396 AVAGPD
+1396 
-1402 AVYVSSIL
+1402 
-1410 YDGQRYS
+1410 
-1417 ALLRY
+1417 
-1422 TGGTTAEVK
+1422 
-1431 QIFGGGGKMIPDSVD
+1431 
-1446 LSQTDLVF
+1446 
-1454 VSPNAW
+1454 
-1460 EVSNVSVGGIGY
+1460 GY

-1527 AAQGETIASLEA
+1527 AAHGETIASLEA
-1539 GLAGAQAMAADS
+1539 GLAGAQSMAADS
-1551 MAMADDAQATAD
+1551 MAMADDAQASADMANADLDAMMADAFQPSAVMISDGQIDPSRASFADARVAIAGPDAVYVSSILYDGQRYSALLRYTGGTTAEVKQIFGSSGKMIPDSVDLSQTDLVFMSPNAWEVSNVSVGGLGYSGTLAYAGNGKLQVTGIRQVELPHNALAEAKAALAEVEAALAASQAANDALQAGNASLEADLAGAQSMAADSMAMADDAQASAD

-1598 AHIAIAGPDSVYVSS
+1598 AHIAIAGPDAVYVSS

-1639 GGSGKMIPDSVDL
+1639 GGGGKMIPDSVDL

-1672 GGVGYSGTLAYAGNG
+1672 GGLGYSGTLAYAGNG
-1687 TLQVTGIRQVE
+1687 KLQVTGIRQVE
-1698 LPATAMEEAQAALAE
+1698 LPATALEEAQAALAE

-1738 LADANAMADDAQ
+1738 LAGANAMADDAQ

-1788 DAHVAIAGPDSVY
+1788 DARVAVAGPDSVY

-1856 EVSNVSVGGV
+1856 EVSNVSVGGI

-1891 HNALAEAKAA
+1891 ATAMEEAQAA
-1901 LADVEAALAASQTAN
+1901 LADVEAALAASQAAN
-1916 DALQADNASLA
+1916 DALQADNASLEV
-1927 AGLADAQSMAADSM
+1927 GLADAKAMAADSM

-1948 ATADMANADLDA
+1948 ASADMANADLDA

-1982 ASFADAHV
+1982 ASFADARV
-1990 AIAGPDSVYVSSI
+1990 AV
-2003 LYDGQRYSALLK
+2003 
-2015 YTGGTTAEVKQ
+2015 
-2026 IFGGS
+2026 
-2031 GKMILDSVDL
+2031 
-2041 SQTDLVF
+2041 
-2048 MSPNAW
+2048 
-2054 EVSNVSVGG
+2054 
-2063 VGYSG
+2063 
-2068 TLAYAG
+2068 
-2074 NGTLQVTGIRQVELP
+2074 
-2089 HNALAEAKAALAD
+2089 
-2102 VEAALAASQTAND
+2102 
-2115 ALQADNASLAAGLAD
+2115 
-2130 AQSMAADSMAM
+2130 
-2141 ADDAQATAD
+2141 
-2150 MANADLDAMMAD
+2150 
-2162 AFQPSAV
+2162 
-2169 MISDGQIDPSRASFA
+2169 
-2184 DAHIAI
+2184 

-2248 PNAWD
+2248 PNAWE

-2259 GGIGYSGTLAY
+2259 GGVGYSGTLAY
-2270 AGNGTLRVTG
+2270 AGNGTLQVTG
-2280 IRQVALPP
+2280 IRQVALPA

-2485 PTAMELLA
+2485 PTTMELLA

-2504 DNSAKGAQI
+2504 DSSAKGAQI

-2530 QVAADAAQDAADMAN
+2530 QAATDTAQDAADMAN

-2595 AGRPYSALLRYEGGT
+2595 AGRPYSALLSYDGGT

-2665 GQLQVAGIR
+2665 GQLQVTGIR

-2681 EAEMAAAAIAE
+2681 EAEMAAAAIAA
-2692 AKAEAAQMVS
+2692 AKDEAAQMVS
-2702 DAKAEAKAMV
+2702 AARVDAEEMV
-2712 SEAMADADA
+2712 SAAMADAEQMVSD
-2721 KVDAAQAAADAAM
+2721 AQAAADAAM
-2734 AEAEAAQDELEAMK
+2734 ADAEAARDELEAMK
-2748 MAMHQASEVMV
+2748 MAMHQASQVMV

-2816 AGKLIPDAVGLSQTT
+2816 GGKLIPDAVGLSQTT

-2848 VVGYAGTLQYTG
+2848 GVGYAGRLQYTG

-2896 VSAAMDDAKAKV
+2896 VSAAMADAKAKV
-2908 SAAMAEADQMVSDAK
+2908 NAAMAEADQMVGDAK
-2923 AAADQM
+2923 GAADQM
-2929 VSATMADADAKV
+2929 VSAAMADADAKV

-2972 AQLDAGLADFGSAQV
+2972 AQLNAGLADFGSAQV

-3170 SLPGLNPGLLDLES
+3170 SLPGLNAGLLDLES
-3184 ASLTAAGPNEVYISG
+3184 ASLTAAGPNEVYIAG

-3447 EEHLTVNIG
+3447 EEHLTVNVG

>member
-21 QMDGNPLTPKLARS
+21 QMDGNPLTPKPTRS

-99 IADAAATAAMNE
+99 IADAAAAAAMNE

-176 LDMSGASA
+176 LDMSGARA

-204 SALLKYSGGTTATV
+204 SALLEYSGGTTATV

-228 IPDAVDL
+228 IPDSVDL

-270 RLQVTG
+270 KLQVTG

-297 ARAEALMLEAD
+297 ARAEALMLAAD
-308 IAASGARAATDA
+308 VAASGARAATDA

-332 DAARLARSEAEIM
+332 NAARLARSEAEIM

-355 AETEAAAARA
+355 AETEAATARA

-376 PAAIMIGDDQLDPS
+376 PAAIMIGDDQLDPG

-401 AGPDSVYVSSILYGG
+401 AGPDSVYVSSITYGG
-416 QRYSALLK
+416 RRYSALLK

-479 AYAGDGTLQVTGIRQ
+479 AYAGDGKLQVTGIRQ
-494 VELPHDALAN
+494 VELPHDALAD

-516 AASQADNAAMSD
+516 AASRADNTAMSD

-548 DDLDMANATIDAMM
+548 DELDMANATVDSMMADAHQPSAVMVSDGQIDPSRASFADARIAIAGPDAVYVSSILYDGQRYSALLKYTGGTTAEVKQIFGSSGKMIPDSVDLSQTDLVFMSPNAWEVSNVSVGGIGYSGTLAYAGNGKLQVTGIRQVELPHNALAEAKAALAEVEAALAASQTANDALQADYAAQGETIASLEADLAGAQSMAADSMAMADDAQASADMANADLDAMM

-582 ASFADARV
+582 ASFADAHI

-676 TLQVT
+676 KLQVT

-694 DAQAALAQVEAA
+694 EAKAALAEVEAA
-706 LAASQAD
+706 LAASQTANDALQAD
-713 NAAMS
+713 YAA
-718 DQVASLEANLEAAQ
+718 QGETIASLEADLAGAQSMAA
-732 DSAADAQAMAGA
+732 DSMAMADDAQA
-744 AQDSADMAGDELD
+744 SADMA
-757 MANAT
+757 NADL
-762 IDAMMADAYQPSAVM
+762 DAMMADAFQPSAVM

-782 LDPSRASFA
+782 IDPSRASFA
-791 DARVAVAGPDAVYV
+791 DAHIAIAGPDSVYV

-903 ALADVEAALAAS
+903 ALAEVEAALAAS

-926 AAQGETIASLEAGL
+926 ASLEVGL
-940 AGAQS
+940 AGANA

-975 FQPSAVMI
+975 FQPSAI
-983 SDGQIDPSR
+983 
-992 ASFADAHVAIAGP
+992 
-1005 DAVYVSSILY
+1005 
-1015 DGQRYSALLR
+1015 
-1025 YTGGTTAEVKQIFGG
+1025 
-1040 SGKMIPDSVDLSQTD
+1040 
-1055 LVFMSPNA
+1055 
-1063 WEVSNVS
+1063 
-1070 VGGIGYSGT
+1070 
-1079 LAYAGNGKLQ
+1079 
-1089 VTGIRQVELP
+1089 
-1099 HNALAEAKAALAD
+1099 
-1112 VEAAL
+1112 
-1117 AASQTAND
+1117 
-1125 ALQADNAAQGETI
+1125 
-1138 ASLEADLAG
+1138 
-1147 AQSMADDAQASAD
+1147 
-1160 MANADLDAMMADAF
+1160 
-1174 QPSAVM
+1174 
-1180 ISDGQIDPSR
+1180 
-1190 ASFADAHVA
+1190 
-1199 IAGPDAVYVSSIL
+1199 
-1212 YDGQRYSALLRYTG
+1212 
-1226 GTTAEVKQIFGSSG
+1226 
-1240 KMIPDSVD
+1240 
-1248 LSQTDLV
+1248 
-1255 FMSPNAWEVSNVSV
+1255 
-1269 GGIGYS
+1269 
-1275 GTLAY
+1275 
-1280 AGNGTLQ
+1280 
-1287 VTGIRQVE
+1287 
-1295 LPHNALAEAKAALAE
+1295 
-1310 VEAALA
+1310 
-1316 ASQTAND
+1316 
-1323 ALQADNASLE
+1323 
-1333 AGLADAQS
+1333 
-1341 MAADSMAM
+1341 
-1349 ADDAQASADM
+1349 
-1359 ANADLDAMMADAFQ
+1359 
-1373 PSAVMISDGQ
+1373 
-1383 LDPSRASFADARV
+1383 
-1396 AVAGPD
+1396 
-1402 AVYVSSIL
+1402 
-1410 YDGQRYS
+1410 
-1417 ALLRY
+1417 
-1422 TGGTTAEVK
+1422 
-1431 QIFGGGGKMIPDSVD
+1431 
-1446 LSQTDLVF
+1446 
-1454 VSPNAW
+1454 
-1460 EVSNVSVGGIGY
+1460 
-1472 SGTLAYAGN
+1472 
-1481 GKLQVTGI
+1481 
-1489 RQVELPHN
+1489 
-1497 ALAEAKAAL
+1497 
-1506 ADVEAALAASQT
+1506 
-1518 ANDALQADN
+1518 
-1527 AAQGETIASLEA
+1527 
-1539 GLAGAQAMAADS
+1539 
-1551 MAMADDAQATAD
+1551 
-1563 MANAD
+1563 
-1568 LDAMMADAFQPSAV
+1568 

-1639 GGSGKMIPDSVDL
+1639 GGGGKMIPDSVDL

-1687 TLQVTGIRQVE
+1687 TLQVTGIRQVA
-1698 LPATAMEEAQAALAE
+1698 LPATALEEAQAALAE

-1726 ALQADNASLAAD
+1726 ALQADNASLEVG
-1738 LADANAMADDAQ
+1738 LAGANAMADDAQ

-1777 GQIDPSRASFA
+1777 GQLDPSRASFA
-1788 DAHVAIAGPDSVY
+1788 DARVAV
-1801 VSSILYDGQRYSAL
+1801 
-1815 LKYTGGTTAE
+1815 
-1825 VKQIFG
+1825 
-1831 GSGKMIPDSVDL
+1831 
-1843 SQTDLVFMSPNAW
+1843 
-1856 EVSNVSVGGV
+1856 
-1866 GYSGTLAYAG
+1866 
-1876 NGTLQ
+1876 
-1881 VTGIRQVELP
+1881 
-1891 HNALAEAKAA
+1891 
-1901 LADVEAALAASQTAN
+1901 
-1916 DALQADNASLA
+1916 
-1927 AGLADAQSMAADSM
+1927 
-1941 AMADDAQ
+1941 
-1948 ATADMANADLDA
+1948 
-1960 MMADAFQPSA
+1960 
-1970 VMISDGQIDPSR
+1970 
-1982 ASFADAHV
+1982 
-1990 AIAGPDSVYVSSI
+1990 
-2003 LYDGQRYSALLK
+2003 
-2015 YTGGTTAEVKQ
+2015 
-2026 IFGGS
+2026 
-2031 GKMILDSVDL
+2031 
-2041 SQTDLVF
+2041 
-2048 MSPNAW
+2048 
-2054 EVSNVSVGG
+2054 
-2063 VGYSG
+2063 
-2068 TLAYAG
+2068 
-2074 NGTLQVTGIRQVELP
+2074 
-2089 HNALAEAKAALAD
+2089 
-2102 VEAALAASQTAND
+2102 
-2115 ALQADNASLAAGLAD
+2115 
-2130 AQSMAADSMAM
+2130 
-2141 ADDAQATAD
+2141 
-2150 MANADLDAMMAD
+2150 
-2162 AFQPSAV
+2162 
-2169 MISDGQIDPSRASFA
+2169 
-2184 DAHIAI
+2184 

-2248 PNAWD
+2248 PNAWE

-2259 GGIGYSGTLAY
+2259 GGVGYSGTLAY
-2270 AGNGTLRVTG
+2270 AGNGTLQVTG
-2280 IRQVALPP
+2280 IRQVALPATALEEAQAALAEVEAALAASQTANDALQADNASLEVGLAGANAMADDAQASADMANADLDAMMADAFQP
-2288 TALEEAQAALAEV
+2288 SAVMISDGQLDPSRASFADARVAVAGPDSVYVSSILYDGQRYSALLKYTGGTTAEVKQIFGGGGKMIPDSVDLSQTDLVFMSPNAWEVSNVSVGGVGYSGTLAYAGNGTLQVTGIRQVALPATALEEAQAALAEV

-2310 ENSAQSNEIASL
+2310 ENSAQSDEIASL

-2415 TTAAVTH
+2415 TTAEVTH
-2422 IFGSSG
+2422 MFGSSG

-2439 TDLVFVSPNAWE
+2439 TELVFVSPNAWE

-2530 QVAADAAQDAADMAN
+2530 QVAADTAQDAADMAN

-2681 EAEMAAAAIAE
+2681 EAEMAAAAIAA

-2702 DAKAEAKAMV
+2702 AAKTDAEQMV
-2712 SEAMADADA
+2712 SAAMADAEQMVSD
-2721 KVDAAQAAADAAM
+2721 AQAAADAAM
-2734 AEAEAAQDELEAMK
+2734 ADAEAARDELEAMK
-2748 MAMHQASEVMV
+2748 MAMHQASQVMV

-2779 GPDMIYIS
+2779 GPNTIYIS

-2816 AGKLIPDAVGLSQTT
+2816 GGKLIPDAVGLSQTT

-2848 VVGYAGTLQYTG
+2848 GVGYAGTLQYSG

-2889 MADADQM
+2889 MDDADQM

-2923 AAADQM
+2923 AAADEM

-3047 PDSFTVANVGV
+3047 PDSFTVANVSV

-3087 TAEEMLAD
+3087 TAEELLAE
-3095 TKAELADTVAQL
+3095 TREELADTVAQL

-3156 MALEMEMAAIVAGS
+3156 MALEMEMAAIIEGS
-3170 SLPGLNPGLLDLES
+3170 SLPGLNAGLLDLES

-3227 SLVADSLQLDAAQA
+3227 SLVTDSLQLDAAQA

-3294 IRLGNFVVNGFGGGQ
+3294 IRLANFVVNGFGGGQ

-3316 WTTRSGSVVQTDADA
+3316 WTTRGGSVVQADADA

-3349 GFSANAEGGRKV
+3349 GFSANAEGGKKV

-3420 IAHSLSSMINVE
+3420 IPHSLSSMINVE

-3447 EEHLTVNIG
+3447 EEQLTVNVG
-3456 TAVTGGEAVAL
+3456 TGVTGGEAVAL

>member
-1 MHKTSLGTVSLTAD
+1 
-15 SFGSTE
+15 
-21 QMDGNPLTPKLARS
+21 
-35 RLKLR
+35 
-40 HLRLLLLSACAVA
+40 
-53 VTACASLQPADHT
+53 
-66 DPAMAAAQAEAEQA
+66 MAAAQAEAEQA

-99 IADAAATAAMNE
+99 IADAAAAAAMNE

-176 LDMSGASA
+176 LDMSGARA

-204 SALLKYSGGTTATV
+204 SALLEYSGGTTATV

-228 IPDAVDL
+228 IPDSVDL

-270 RLQVTG
+270 KLQVTG

-297 ARAEALMLEAD
+297 ARAEALMLAAD
-308 IAASGARAATDA
+308 VAASGARAATDA

-332 DAARLARSEAEIM
+332 NAARLARSEAEIM

-401 AGPDSVYVSSILYGG
+401 AGPDSVYVSSITYGG

-479 AYAGDGTLQVTGIRQ
+479 AYAGDGKLQVTGIRQ
-494 VELPHDALAN
+494 VELPHDALAD

-516 AASQADNAAMSD
+516 AASRADNAAMSD

-548 DDLDMANATIDAMM
+548 DELDMANATIDSMM
-562 ADAFQP
+562 ADAHQP
-568 SAVMISDGQIDPSR
+568 SAVMVSDGQIDPSR
-582 ASFADARV
+582 ASFADARI

-610 SALLRYTG
+610 SALLKYTG

-630 SGKMIPDSVDLSQT
+630 S
-644 DLVFMSPNAWE
+644 
-655 VSNVSVG
+655 
-662 GIGYSGTLAYAGNG
+662 
-676 TLQVT
+676 
-681 GIRQVE
+681 
-687 LPHNALA
+687 
-694 DAQAALAQVEAA
+694 
-706 LAASQAD
+706 
-713 NAAMS
+713 
-718 DQVASLEANLEAAQ
+718 
-732 DSAADAQAMAGA
+732 
-744 AQDSADMAGDELD
+744 
-757 MANAT
+757 
-762 IDAMMADAYQPSAVM
+762 
-777 ISDGQ
+777 
-782 LDPSRASFA
+782 
-791 DARVAVAGPDAVYV
+791 
-805 SSILY
+805 
-810 DGQRYS
+810 
-816 ALLRYTGGTTA
+816 
-827 EVKQIFG
+827 
-834 GGGKMIPDS
+834 GKMIPDS

-903 ALADVEAALAAS
+903 ALAEVEAALAAS

-921 LQADN
+921 LQADY
-926 AAQGETIASLEAGL
+926 AAQGETIASLEADL

-1025 YTGGTTAEVKQIFGG
+1025 YTGGTTAEVKQIFGS

-1174 QPSAVM
+1174 QPSAIM

-1190 ASFADAHVA
+1190 ASFADAHIA
-1199 IAGPDAVYVSSIL
+1199 IAGPDSVYVSSIL

-1226 GTTAEVKQIFGSSG
+1226 GTTAEVKQIFGGGG

-1280 AGNGTLQ
+1280 AGNGKLQVTGIRQVELPHNALAEAKAALAEVEAALAASQTANDALQANNAAQGETIASLEVDLAGAQSMAADSMAMADDAQASADMANADLDAMMADAFQPSAIMISDGQIDPSRASFADAHIAIAGPDSVYVSSILYDGQRYSALLRYTGGTTAEVKQIFGGGKMIPDSVDLSQTDLVFMSPNAWEVSNVSVGGVGYSGTLAYAGNGKLQ

-1383 LDPSRASFADARV
+1383 IDPSRASFADAHI
-1396 AVAGPD
+1396 AIAGPD
-1402 AVYVSSIL
+1402 SVYVSSIL

-1454 VSPNAW
+1454 MSPNAW
-1460 EVSNVSVGGIGY
+1460 EVSNVSVGGVGYSGTLAYAGNGTLQVTGIRQVELPATALEEAQAALAEVEAALAAAQSANDALQADNASLEAGLAGANAMADDAQANADMANADLDAMMADAFQPSAVMISDGQIDPSRASFADARVAVAGPDSVYVSSILYDGQRYSALLRYTGGTTAEVKQIFGGGGKMIPDSVDLSQTDLVFMSPNAWEVSNVSVGGVGY

-1506 ADVEAALAASQT
+1506 AEVEAALAASQT

-1527 AAQGETIASLEA
+1527 ASLEA
-1539 GLAGAQAMAADS
+1539 GLAGAN
-1551 MAMADDAQATAD
+1551 AMADDAQASAD

-1687 TLQVTGIRQVE
+1687 TLQVTGIRQVA
-1698 LPATAMEEAQAALAE
+1698 LPA
-1713 VEAALAASQTAND
+1713 
-1726 ALQADNASLAAD
+1726 
-1738 LADANAMADDAQ
+1738 
-1750 ASADMANADLDAMMA
+1750 
-1765 DAFQPSAVMISD
+1765 
-1777 GQIDPSRASFA
+1777 
-1788 DAHVAIAGPDSVY
+1788 
-1801 VSSILYDGQRYSAL
+1801 
-1815 LKYTGGTTAE
+1815 
-1825 VKQIFG
+1825 
-1831 GSGKMIPDSVDL
+1831 
-1843 SQTDLVFMSPNAW
+1843 
-1856 EVSNVSVGGV
+1856 
-1866 GYSGTLAYAG
+1866 
-1876 NGTLQ
+1876 
-1881 VTGIRQVELP
+1881 
-1891 HNALAEAKAA
+1891 
-1901 LADVEAALAASQTAN
+1901 
-1916 DALQADNASLA
+1916 
-1927 AGLADAQSMAADSM
+1927 
-1941 AMADDAQ
+1941 
-1948 ATADMANADLDA
+1948 
-1960 MMADAFQPSA
+1960 
-1970 VMISDGQIDPSR
+1970 
-1982 ASFADAHV
+1982 
-1990 AIAGPDSVYVSSI
+1990 
-2003 LYDGQRYSALLK
+2003 
-2015 YTGGTTAEVKQ
+2015 
-2026 IFGGS
+2026 
-2031 GKMILDSVDL
+2031 
-2041 SQTDLVF
+2041 
-2048 MSPNAW
+2048 
-2054 EVSNVSVGG
+2054 
-2063 VGYSG
+2063 
-2068 TLAYAG
+2068 
-2074 NGTLQVTGIRQVELP
+2074 
-2089 HNALAEAKAALAD
+2089 
-2102 VEAALAASQTAND
+2102 
-2115 ALQADNASLAAGLAD
+2115 
-2130 AQSMAADSMAM
+2130 
-2141 ADDAQATAD
+2141 
-2150 MANADLDAMMAD
+2150 
-2162 AFQPSAV
+2162 
-2169 MISDGQIDPSRASFA
+2169 
-2184 DAHIAI
+2184 
-2190 AGPDSVYVSSILY
+2190 
-2203 DGQRYSALLK
+2203 
-2213 YTGGTTA
+2213 
-2220 EVKQIFGGGGKMI
+2220 
-2233 PDSVDLSQTDLVFMS
+2233 
-2248 PNAWD
+2248 
-2253 VSNVSV
+2253 
-2259 GGIGYSGTLAY
+2259 
-2270 AGNGTLRVTG
+2270 
-2280 IRQVALPP
+2280 
-2288 TALEEAQAALAEV
+2288 TALEEAQVALAEV

-2310 ENSAQSNEIASL
+2310 ENSAQSDEIASL

-2415 TTAAVTH
+2415 TTAEVTH
-2422 IFGSSG
+2422 MFGSSG

-2439 TDLVFVSPNAWE
+2439 TELVFVSPNAWE

-2472 TLQVTGIRQVALP
+2472 TLQVTGIRHVALP

-2530 QVAADAAQDAADMAN
+2530 QVAADTAQDAADMAN
-2545 AELDAMMMDMHQ
+2545 AELDAMMMDMHH

-2595 AGRPYSALLRYEGGT
+2595 AGRPYSALLTYEGGT

-2681 EAEMAAAAIAE
+2681 EAEMAAAAIAT

-2779 GPDMIYIS
+2779 GPDTIYIS

-2816 AGKLIPDAVGLSQTT
+2816 GGKLIPDAVGLSQTT

-2848 VVGYAGTLQYTG
+2848 GVGYAGTLQYSG

-3047 PDSFTVANVGV
+3047 PDSFTVANVSV

-3087 TAEEMLAD
+3087 TAEELLAE
-3095 TKAELADTVAQL
+3095 TREELADAVAQL

-3156 MALEMEMAAIVAGS
+3156 MALEMEMAAIIEGS
-3170 SLPGLNPGLLDLES
+3170 SLPGLNAGLLDLES

-3227 SLVADSLQLDAAQA
+3227 SLVTDSLQLDAAQA

-3294 IRLGNFVVNGFGGGQ
+3294 IRLANFVVNGFGGGQ

-3316 WTTRSGSVVQTDADA
+3316 WTTRGGSVVQADADA

-3349 GFSANAEGGRKV
+3349 GFSANAEGGKKV

-3420 IAHSLSSMINVE
+3420 IPHSLSSMINVE

-3447 EEHLTVNIG
+3447 EEQLTVNVG
-3456 TAVTGGEAVAL
+3456 TGVTGGEAVAL